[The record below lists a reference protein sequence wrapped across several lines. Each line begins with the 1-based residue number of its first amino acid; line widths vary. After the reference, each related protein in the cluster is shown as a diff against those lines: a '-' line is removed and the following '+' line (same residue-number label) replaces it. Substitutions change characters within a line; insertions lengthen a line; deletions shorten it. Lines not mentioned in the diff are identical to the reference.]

1 MDSAPAQEV
10 TELLRQWEEQHQS
23 ANYDPIPT
31 LTRIAEIIEAETE
44 NFMKKDPDPFDERHP
59 SRTDPECAL
68 GHALKVMFKKDN
80 FMTKLVNDYVRDTYY
95 SRQNIT
101 GRDVL
106 KLNIAA
112 CRLTL
117 DLMPGLEMSVVFQ
130 DNESLIHRLVNWATN
145 SPEPLQCYAT
155 GLLAAAMEVQ
165 EIATNFRDLNA
176 MLVPRML
183 KRLHELRNKT
193 LDDKPCQNSVTPP
206 SQTRHFARFDK
217 KRNHDHNGR
226 SNGPAP
232 DKRGT
237 VALASSV
244 TPPSQTRHFARF
256 DKKRNHDH
264 NGRSNGPAPDKRGTN
279 SVTPPSQTRH
289 FARFD
294 KKRNHDHNGRSNG
307 PAPDK
312 RGTNSV
318 TPPSQTR
325 HFARFDKKRNHD
337 HNGRSNGPAPDKRDR
352 DKDEGGGG
360 DMLVEDAPHPRDP
373 ETPVK
378 NFSNSSNAACS
389 PEHWGMMSPPPR
401 PPPPAPLPHETSSNS
416 SWAEMETYVIGNIQI
431 HPPTDATKQMLILRY
446 LTPMGE
452 YQEFLSH
459 VFEQNA
465 LGLILGYLNV
475 RESRDSR
482 LAFEALKY
490 LAALLC
496 HKKFSIDFINMGG
509 LQKFLEV
516 PRPSVAATGVS
527 ICLYYLAYCEDA
539 MERVCLLPRSTLA
552 DLVKYALWLLECSH
566 DSGRCHATM
575 FFGLSFQFRVILEEF
590 DYQDGLRKLYNVIS
604 TLPILG
610 SDDEE
615 MRVSDDETCAARQIV
630 RHVCVAT
637 RRYLEAH
644 LRLRAAQ
651 VARQQGDNVPEPPP
665 YKASK
670 SSPEEIQEQ
679 IELLQSVAW
688 SRWAPVDELVE
699 LGGISLLLQ
708 VVGFAYEWNF
718 NGRSETVRSA
728 LDVVS
733 VCCVAPRV
741 QLLLTEKIDMR
752 DADLTTGVNIVL
764 GAADGEIV
772 AEPEVQKAALNV
784 LVNCVCAPVHRAG
797 TSTTRF
803 SLTGPSKKKT
813 ALRSYEDVIQKVW
826 ESVRTNNGIMVL
838 LSLMMVKAPIT
849 DADRLRG
856 LACRALAGLARCPT
870 VRQIIS
876 KLPLFT
882 TSQIQVLM
890 RDPILQE
897 KRQEHVMFQKYAL
910 ELLERVSGK
919 SKHMGAEFET
929 SLANIHRANVVAQTR
944 INYNERQLLQLVA
957 EHLLARGLL
966 ESAATLQR
974 EAGLPPPAAAAPAP
988 PPPPVYTPSTPV
1000 RPRLSASRASS
1011 TGSLHRDSLDL
1022 NHHHD
1027 ESSPQPH
1034 VIKLRVYTNRK
1045 LQSQTPALS
1054 TPISSASEHKR
1065 SLQKQMSVAT
1075 DTTQS
1080 QHRITLHS
1088 IITEYLY
1095 NQHAL
1100 CKNPVVTC
1108 PQFNLFHFWSGW
1120 RGVGEAKGA
1129 SEHKRSLQKQMSV
1142 ATDTTQSQHR
1152 ITLHSIITEYLYNQ
1166 HALCKNPVVTCPQFN
1181 LFHFW
1186 AKGAS
1191 EHKRSLQKQMSVA
1204 TDTTQSQHRITLHSI
1219 ITEYLYN
1226 QHALCKNPVVT
1237 CPQFNLFQG
1246 ASEYKRSLQ
1255 KQMSVATDTT
1265 QSQHRITLH
1274 SIITEYLYNQHALC
1288 KNPVVTCPQ
1297 FNLFQPHKCPDPRS
1311 TWSVLSGGCAASVC
1325 ARVSRRE
1332 LGYTSGCRRADA
1344 RLVHSHF
1351 APVRTLRL
1359 QDDDAYFTHTIF
1371 HPTQHQLL
1379 AATSS
1384 GDIRIFNLFSG
1395 VEESS
1400 YQVHD
1405 TLHAYICHMQASRDG
1420 LLLLASTPT
1429 TWRPLSALWNMKEFE
1444 QLFQLDNEEYV
1455 EFSKMS
1461 DERIIGTRG
1470 ETATIFD
1477 TRTGSELMTLTP
1489 AISNQYAKNRATFNP
1504 TDELVL
1510 SDGVLWDVNS
1520 GKEIHKFDKLN
1531 QTHSGVFHPNG
1542 LEVISNTE
1550 VWDLRTFH
1558 LLRTVPTLDKSEVI
1572 FNPTCTALYAVCS
1585 DQDSEERSQ
1594 FDTSFKTLDPFDYSS
1609 IATIDVKRNI
1619 YSLSVSRWG
1628 TQISLVENMG
1638 DFDQVQESCVK
1649 VYDVGRKRDHDDDAE
1664 EDEEEEL
1671 AGGSE
1676 NDDGSSSP
1684 TDAEDELAIASLRD
1698 AVMGFR
1704 GGSSGSSDDEPEA
1717 RPRRR
1722 RPRRRAAAADSHSS
1736 DSDGENLDLPDI
1748 IEFELD

>member
-10 TELLRQWEEQHQS
+10 TELLRQWEEQH
-23 ANYDPIPT
+23 ATPNFDPIPT

-101 GRDVL
+101 GRDVH
-106 KLNIAA
+106 KLNVAA

-130 DNESLIHRLVNWATN
+130 DNEALIHRLVNWATN
-145 SPEPLQCYAT
+145 SVEPLQCYAT

-176 MLVPRML
+176 MLVPLML
-183 KRLHELRNKT
+183 RRLHALRE
-193 LDDKPCQNSVTPP
+193 DKQNNQNAVTPP
-206 SQTRHFARFDK
+206 NQTRHFARFDK
-217 KRNHDHNGR
+217 KRNSDIKC
-226 SNGPAP
+226 NGPS
-232 DKRGT
+232 KE
-237 VALASSV
+237 
-244 TPPSQTRHFARF
+244 
-256 DKKRNHDH
+256 KK
-264 NGRSNGPAPDKRGTN
+264 
-279 SVTPPSQTRH
+279 
-289 FARFD
+289 
-294 KKRNHDHNGRSNG
+294 
-307 PAPDK
+307 
-312 RGTNSV
+312 
-318 TPPSQTR
+318 
-325 HFARFDKKRNHD
+325 
-337 HNGRSNGPAPDKRDR
+337 DR
-352 DKDEGGGG
+352 AKDEGGGG
-360 DMLVEDAPHPRDP
+360 DMLVDESPPQASRDP

-378 NFSNSSNAACS
+378 NFSSPANACS
-389 PEHWGMMSPPPR
+389 PPSQWGMMSPPPR
-401 PPPPAPLPHETSSNS
+401 PPPLHQHETSSNS

-539 MERVCLLPRSTLA
+539 MERVCLLPRKTLA
-552 DLVKYALWLLECSH
+552 DLVRYALWLLECSH

-590 DYQDGLRKLYNVIS
+590 DHQDGLRKLYNVIS
-604 TLPILG
+604 TLPIL
-610 SDDEE
+610 SADEDE
-615 MRVSDDETCAARQIV
+615 SRVSEDETCAARQIV
-630 RHVCVAT
+630 RHVCVAL

-651 VARQQGDNVPEPPP
+651 VARQHGDNVPEPPP

-688 SRWAPVDELVE
+688 SRWPAVDELLE
-699 LGGISLLLQ
+699 LGGVSLLLQ
-708 VVGFAYEWNF
+708 VVGYAYEWNF

-728 LDVVS
+728 LDVIS

-752 DADLTTGVNIVL
+752 DTEMTTGVNIVL
-764 GAADGEIV
+764 DVLAGAADGEIV
-772 AEPEVQKAALNV
+772 PEPDVQKAALNV

-803 SLTGPSKKKT
+803 SITGSSKKKT
-813 ALRSYEDVIQKVW
+813 ALKSYEDLIQKVW

-838 LSLMMVKAPIT
+838 LSLMMVKSPIT

-957 EHLLARGLL
+957 AHLAERGLPA
-966 ESAATLQR
+966 SAATLQR
-974 EAGLPPPAAAAPAP
+974 EARLPPPAAPAPPPP
-988 PPPPVYTPSTPV
+988 PPPPVYTPSTPT
-1000 RPRLSASRASS
+1000 RPRLSVSRANSS
-1011 TGSLHRDSLDL
+1011 GSLHRESLDL
-1022 NHHHD
+1022 NSSHTMHVD
-1027 ESSPQPH
+1027 EASPLPP
-1034 VIKLRVYTNRK
+1034 VIKLRKVQNPPLNTV
-1045 LQSQTPALS
+1045 S
-1054 TPISSASEHKR
+1054 TPTSEHKR
-1065 SLQKQMSVAT
+1065 SLQKQLSVPPGEPAP
-1075 DTTQS
+1075 S
-1080 QHRITLHS
+1080 QHRVTLHT

-1095 NQHAL
+1095 NQHSL
-1100 CKNPVVTC
+1100 CKNPVATC
-1108 PQFNLFHFWSGW
+1108 PQFNLF
-1120 RGVGEAKGA
+1120 E
-1129 SEHKRSLQKQMSV
+1129 
-1142 ATDTTQSQHR
+1142 
-1152 ITLHSIITEYLYNQ
+1152 
-1166 HALCKNPVVTCPQFN
+1166 
-1181 LFHFW
+1181 
-1186 AKGAS
+1186 
-1191 EHKRSLQKQMSVA
+1191 
-1204 TDTTQSQHRITLHSI
+1204 
-1219 ITEYLYN
+1219 
-1226 QHALCKNPVVT
+1226 
-1237 CPQFNLFQG
+1237 
-1246 ASEYKRSLQ
+1246 
-1255 KQMSVATDTT
+1255 
-1265 QSQHRITLH
+1265 
-1274 SIITEYLYNQHALC
+1274 
-1288 KNPVVTCPQ
+1288 
-1297 FNLFQPHKCPDPRS
+1297 PHKCPEPRRGGGLGGAGAEH
-1311 TWSVLSGGCAASVC
+1311 SVLG
-1325 ARVSRRE
+1325 RVARRE
-1332 LGYTSGCRRADA
+1332 LGLGGARRAHA
-1344 RLVHSHF
+1344 RLVHAHF

-1359 QDDDAYFTHTIF
+1359 QDDDAYFTHTLF
-1371 HPTQHQLL
+1371 HPTQQQLL

-1384 GDIRIFNLFSG
+1384 GDIRVFNLFSG
-1395 VEESS
+1395 VEENS
-1400 YQVHD
+1400 YQVHES
-1405 TLHAYICHMQASRDG
+1405 YIYHMQASRDG
-1420 LLLLASTPT
+1420 LLLLASATTP
-1429 TWRPLSALWNMKEFE
+1429 WRPLSALWNMKEFE
-1444 QLFQLDNEEYV
+1444 LLFQLDNEEYV

-1461 DERIIGTRG
+1461 DERIIGTKG

-1477 TRTGSELMTLTP
+1477 TRTGRELMTLTP

-1510 SDGVLWDVNS
+1510 SDGVLWDVNT

-1558 LLRTVPTLDKSEVI
+1558 LLRTVPTLDKSEVL

-1585 DQDSEERSQ
+1585 DQDAEERSQ
-1594 FDTSFKTLDPFDYSS
+1594 FDTSFKTLDPYDYSS

-1619 YSLSVSRWG
+1619 YALGISRYG
-1628 TQISLVENMG
+1628 TQISIVENMG
-1638 DFDQVQESCVK
+1638 EFEQMQESYVK
-1649 VYDVGRKRDHDDDAE
+1649 IYDVGRKRDHDDDAE
-1664 EDEEEEL
+1664 EDDEEEL

-1676 NDDGSSSP
+1676 NDDGSDSGSDNDDDLASS
-1684 TDAEDELAIASLRD
+1684 LLRN
-1698 AVMGFR
+1698 AVMGLD
-1704 GGSSGSSDDEPEA
+1704 GNSSGSSSHEDGDAP
-1717 RPRRR
+1717 
-1722 RPRRRAAAADSHSS
+1722 PRRRARRRRVSQ
-1736 DSDGENLDLPDI
+1736 PDEESVIRNSLLI
-1748 IEFELD
+1748 IIIIIIGLINAKRNQPTMWSKMS

>member
-1 MDSAPAQEV
+1 
-10 TELLRQWEEQHQS
+10 
-23 ANYDPIPT
+23 
-31 LTRIAEIIEAETE
+31 
-44 NFMKKDPDPFDERHP
+44 
-59 SRTDPECAL
+59 
-68 GHALKVMFKKDN
+68 
-80 FMTKLVNDYVRDTYY
+80 
-95 SRQNIT
+95 
-101 GRDVL
+101 
-106 KLNIAA
+106 
-112 CRLTL
+112 
-117 DLMPGLEMSVVFQ
+117 
-130 DNESLIHRLVNWATN
+130 DNEALIHRLVTWATN

-176 MLVPRML
+176 MLVPLML
-183 KRLHELRNKT
+183 RRLHGLRNKNQEE
-193 LDDKPCQNSVTPP
+193 KQNNQNAISP
-206 SQTRHFARFDK
+206 SNQTRHFARFDK
-217 KRNHDHNGR
+217 KRSSDMKC
-226 SNGPAP
+226 NGP
-232 DKRGT
+232 T
-237 VALASSV
+237 N
-244 TPPSQTRHFARF
+244 
-256 DKKRNHDH
+256 DKK
-264 NGRSNGPAPDKRGTN
+264 
-279 SVTPPSQTRH
+279 
-289 FARFD
+289 
-294 KKRNHDHNGRSNG
+294 
-307 PAPDK
+307 
-312 RGTNSV
+312 
-318 TPPSQTR
+318 
-325 HFARFDKKRNHD
+325 
-337 HNGRSNGPAPDKRDR
+337 DR
-352 DKDEGGGG
+352 DKDDGGGTE
-360 DMLVEDAPHPRDP
+360 MLVDETPPQASKDP

-378 NFSNSSNAACS
+378 NCNSNAALS
-389 PEHWGMMSPPPR
+389 PEPCGMMSPPLR
-401 PPPPAPLPHETSSNS
+401 PPPAAHHAPPAHETSSNS

-539 MERVCLLPRSTLA
+539 MERVCLLPRKTLA

-590 DYQDGLRKLYNVIS
+590 DNQDGLRKLYNVIS

-610 SDDEE
+610 SDEE
-615 MRVSDDETCAARQIV
+615 ESRVSDDETCAARQIV
-630 RHVCVAT
+630 RHVCVAL

-651 VARQQGDNVPEPPP
+651 VARQHGDNVPEPPP

-688 SRWAPVDELVE
+688 SRWAPVEELVE

-708 VVGFAYEWNF
+708 VVGYAYEWNF

-741 QLLLTEKIDMR
+741 QLLLTEKVDMR
-752 DADLTTGVNIVL
+752 DEDLTTGINIVL
-764 GAADGEIV
+764 NAADGDIV
-772 AEPEVQKAALNV
+772 PEPEVQKAALNV

-797 TSTTRF
+797 TSTSRF
-803 SLTGPSKKKT
+803 SITGSTKKKT
-813 ALRSYEDVIQKVW
+813 ALKSYEDVIQKVW

-838 LSLMMVKAPIT
+838 LALMMVKSPIT

-910 ELLERVSGK
+910 ELLERISGK
-919 SKHMGAEFET
+919 SRHMGAEFET

-957 EHLLARGLL
+957 AHLAGRGLKDTV
-966 ESAATLQR
+966 AALQR
-974 EAGLPPPAAAAPAP
+974 EAGLPPLLTAAAPAP
-988 PPPPVYTPSTPV
+988 HPPPVYTPSTPI
-1000 RPRLSASRASS
+1000 RPRLSVSRTSS
-1011 TGSLHRDSLDL
+1011 VGSLQRDSMDL
-1022 NHHHD
+1022 NSSHGTLPAD
-1027 ESSPQPH
+1027 ENSPMPP
-1034 VIKLRVYTNRK
+1034 VIKLRKHQNQSHSAIQSS
-1045 LQSQTPALS
+1045 LQG
-1054 TPISSASEHKR
+1054 SEHKR
-1065 SLQKQMSVAT
+1065 SLQKQMSVSASEST
-1075 DTTQS
+1075 VNAAP
-1080 QHRITLHS
+1080 RVTLHS

-1108 PQFNLFHFWSGW
+1108 PQFNLF
-1120 RGVGEAKGA
+1120 E
-1129 SEHKRSLQKQMSV
+1129 
-1142 ATDTTQSQHR
+1142 
-1152 ITLHSIITEYLYNQ
+1152 
-1166 HALCKNPVVTCPQFN
+1166 
-1181 LFHFW
+1181 
-1186 AKGAS
+1186 
-1191 EHKRSLQKQMSVA
+1191 
-1204 TDTTQSQHRITLHSI
+1204 
-1219 ITEYLYN
+1219 
-1226 QHALCKNPVVT
+1226 
-1237 CPQFNLFQG
+1237 
-1246 ASEYKRSLQ
+1246 
-1255 KQMSVATDTT
+1255 
-1265 QSQHRITLH
+1265 
-1274 SIITEYLYNQHALC
+1274 
-1288 KNPVVTCPQ
+1288 
-1297 FNLFQPHKCPDPRS
+1297 PHKCPEPRGAACILGAGEA
-1311 TWSVLSGGCAASVC
+1311 TNVL
-1325 ARVSRRE
+1325 ARVARRE
-1332 LGYTSGCRRADA
+1332 VGVTRGARRADA
-1344 RLVHSHF
+1344 RLAHSHF

-1359 QDDDAYFTHTIF
+1359 QNDDDFFTHTIF
-1371 HPTQHQLL
+1371 HPTQQQLL
-1379 AATSS
+1379 TATSS

-1395 VEESS
+1395 VEENS
-1400 YQVHD
+1400 YQVHES
-1405 TLHAYICHMQASRDG
+1405 YIYHMQASRDG
-1420 LLLLASTPT
+1420 LLLLASATTP
-1429 TWRPLSALWNMKEFE
+1429 WRPLSALWNMKEFE
-1444 QLFQLDNEEYV
+1444 LLFQLDNEEYV

-1461 DERIIGTRG
+1461 DDRIIGTKG

-1477 TRTGSELMTLTP
+1477 TRTGRELMTMTP
-1489 AISNQYAKNRATFNP
+1489 AISNQYSKNRAVFNP

-1510 SDGVLWDVNS
+1510 SDGVLWDVNA
-1520 GKEIHKFDKLN
+1520 GKEIHKFDKFN

-1572 FNPTCTALYAVCS
+1572 FNPTCSALYAVFS
-1585 DQDSEERSQ
+1585 DQDPEERSQ
-1594 FDTSFKTLDPFDYSS
+1594 FDTSFKTLDPYDYSS

-1619 YSLSVSRWG
+1619 YSLGVSKYG

-1638 DFDQVQESCVK
+1638 EYDQMQESCVK
-1649 VYDVGRKRDHDDDAE
+1649 VYDVGRKRDHDDDNE
-1664 EDEEEEL
+1664 EDDEEDC

-1676 NDDGSSSP
+1676 NDDGSDSGSDNED
-1684 TDAEDELAIASLRD
+1684 DASNLLRN
-1698 AVMGFR
+1698 AVMGLAE
-1704 GGSSGSSDDEPEA
+1704 GGSSNDSSHDDNDEPRPPRRRL

-1722 RPRRRAAAADSHSS
+1722 GGAAAAGAGAGAGSGQSS
-1736 DSDGENLDLPDI
+1736 DSDGDLDLADI
-1748 IEFELD
+1748 IEFEID

>member
-1 MDSAPAQEV
+1 MDSPPAQEV
-10 TELLRQWEEQHQS
+10 TELLKQWEEQHTS

-101 GRDVL
+101 GRDVN
-106 KLNIAA
+106 KLNVAA

-130 DNESLIHRLVNWATN
+130 DNEALIHRLVNWATN
-145 SPEPLQCYAT
+145 SQEPLQCYAT

-165 EIATNFRDLNA
+165 EIATNFRDVNA
-176 MLVPRML
+176 MLVPMML
-183 KRLHELRNKT
+183 RRLHVLRNKT
-193 LDDKPCQNSVTPP
+193 AEQNNQNTTPP
-206 SQTRHFARFDK
+206 NQTRHFARFDK
-217 KRNHDHNGR
+217 KRNSDIKC
-226 SNGPAP
+226 NGPSI
-232 DKRGT
+232 DK
-237 VALASSV
+237 
-244 TPPSQTRHFARF
+244 
-256 DKKRNHDH
+256 
-264 NGRSNGPAPDKRGTN
+264 
-279 SVTPPSQTRH
+279 
-289 FARFD
+289 
-294 KKRNHDHNGRSNG
+294 
-307 PAPDK
+307 
-312 RGTNSV
+312 
-318 TPPSQTR
+318 
-325 HFARFDKKRNHD
+325 
-337 HNGRSNGPAPDKRDR
+337 
-352 DKDEGGGG
+352 KDEGGGG
-360 DMLVEDAPHPRDP
+360 DMVLDETPPRASKDP

-378 NFSNSSNAACS
+378 NYNCNAIS
-389 PEHWGMMSPPPR
+389 PPEPWVMMSPPAR
-401 PPPPAPLPHETSSNS
+401 QAHHETSSNS
-416 SWAEMETYVIGNIQI
+416 SWAEMGTHIIGNIQI

-475 RESRDSR
+475 RESKDSR

-496 HKKFSIDFINMGG
+496 HKKFSIDFIHMGG

-539 MERVCLLPRSTLA
+539 MERVCLLPRKVLA

-575 FFGLSFQFRVILEEF
+575 FFGLSFQFRLILEEF
-590 DYQDGLRKLYNVIS
+590 DNQDGLRKLYNVIS
-604 TLPILG
+604 TLPIL
-610 SDDEE
+610 SLDEDE
-615 MRVSDDETCAARQIV
+615 SRVSEDETCAARQIV
-630 RHVCVAT
+630 RHVCVAL

-651 VARQQGDNVPEPPP
+651 VARQHGDNVPEPPP

-688 SRWAPVDELVE
+688 CRWAPVDELVE
-699 LGGISLLLQ
+699 LGGVSLLLQ
-708 VVGFAYEWNF
+708 VVGYAYEWNF

-741 QLLLTEKIDMR
+741 QLLLTEKVDLR
-752 DADLTTGVNIVL
+752 DADRTAGVNIVL
-764 GAADGEIV
+764 SAADGEIV
-772 AEPEVQKAALNV
+772 PEPEVQKAALNV

-797 TSTTRF
+797 SSTTRF
-803 SLTGPSKKKT
+803 SISGSSKKKT
-813 ALRSYEDVIQKVW
+813 ALKSYEDVIQKVW

-838 LSLMMVKAPIT
+838 LSLMMVKSPIT

-856 LACRALAGLARCPT
+856 LACRALAGLARCAT

-957 EHLLARGLL
+957 AHLSARGLAQ
-966 ESAATLQR
+966 SAATLRQ
-974 EAGLPPPAAAAPAP
+974 EARLPAP
-988 PPPPVYTPSTPV
+988 VQPSVPAPPPPVYTPSTPS
-1000 RPRLSASRASS
+1000 RPRLSVSRANSGG
-1011 TGSLHRDSLDL
+1011 TLLRDAIEQNSIH
-1022 NHHHD
+1022 NTTMD
-1027 ESSPQPH
+1027 EASPLPS
-1034 VIKLRVYTNRK
+1034 VIKLRKVQNAS
-1045 LQSQTPALS
+1045 LTPPVQVS
-1054 TPISSASEHKR
+1054 TPEHKR
-1065 SLQKQMSVAT
+1065 SLQKQLSVAPGEPT
-1075 DTTQS
+1075 PS
-1080 QHRITLHS
+1080 QHTVTLHT

-1108 PQFNLFHFWSGW
+1108 PQFNLF
-1120 RGVGEAKGA
+1120 E
-1129 SEHKRSLQKQMSV
+1129 
-1142 ATDTTQSQHR
+1142 
-1152 ITLHSIITEYLYNQ
+1152 
-1166 HALCKNPVVTCPQFN
+1166 
-1181 LFHFW
+1181 
-1186 AKGAS
+1186 
-1191 EHKRSLQKQMSVA
+1191 
-1204 TDTTQSQHRITLHSI
+1204 
-1219 ITEYLYN
+1219 
-1226 QHALCKNPVVT
+1226 
-1237 CPQFNLFQG
+1237 
-1246 ASEYKRSLQ
+1246 
-1255 KQMSVATDTT
+1255 
-1265 QSQHRITLH
+1265 
-1274 SIITEYLYNQHALC
+1274 
-1288 KNPVVTCPQ
+1288 
-1297 FNLFQPHKCPDPRS
+1297 PHKCPEPRP
-1311 TWSVLSGGCAASVC
+1311 SGGLVWSSGAANVC
-1325 ARVSRRE
+1325 ARVARRE
-1332 LGYTSGCRRADA
+1332 LGSVGTREHS
-1344 RLVHSHF
+1344 RLAHAHF

-1359 QDDDAYFTHTIF
+1359 QDDDAYFTHTLF
-1371 HPTQHQLL
+1371 HPTQQQLL

-1384 GDIRIFNLFSG
+1384 GDIRIFNLFTG
-1395 VEESS
+1395 AEENS
-1400 YQVHD
+1400 YQVHES
-1405 TLHAYICHMQASRDG
+1405 YIYHMQASRDG
-1420 LLLLASTPT
+1420 TLILASATSP
-1429 TWRPLSALWNMKEFE
+1429 WRPLSALWNMKEFE
-1444 QLFQLDNEEYV
+1444 LVFPLDNEEYV
-1455 EFSKMS
+1455 EFSRLT
-1461 DERIIGTRG
+1461 DERIIGTKG

-1477 TRTGSELMTLTP
+1477 TRTGRELMTLTP
-1489 AISNQYAKNRATFNP
+1489 SISNQYAKNRAVFNP

-1510 SDGVLWDVNS
+1510 SDGVLWDVNT

-1572 FNPTCTALYAVCS
+1572 FNPTCSVLYAVCS
-1585 DQDSEERSQ
+1585 DQDAEERSQ
-1594 FDTSFKTLDPFDYSS
+1594 FDTSFKTLDPYDYSS

-1619 YSLSVSRWG
+1619 YSLNVSRYG

-1638 DFDQVQESCVK
+1638 DFEAMQESCVK
-1649 VYDVGRKRDHDDDAE
+1649 IYDVGRKRDHDDDAE
-1664 EDEEEEL
+1664 EEEEDEMAGNSDNDGSDSASDNDDDDL
-1671 AGGSE
+1671 ASSLLRNAVMGLGDGST
-1676 NDDGSSSP
+1676 DGSSP
-1684 TDAEDELAIASLRD
+1684 EDNEER
-1698 AVMGFR
+1698 
-1704 GGSSGSSDDEPEA
+1704 P

-1722 RPRRRAAAADSHSS
+1722 RRRRRGQEAHSS
-1736 DSDGENLDLPDI
+1736 DSDAEGVGSLRGGRDD
-1748 IEFELD
+1748 

>member
-23 ANYDPIPT
+23 PNYDPIPT

-106 KLNIAA
+106 KLNVAA

-193 LDDKPCQNSVTPP
+193 QDDKPCQNSVTPP

-217 KRNHDHNGR
+217 KRNHDAK
-226 SNGPAP
+226 SNGPA
-232 DKRGT
+232 K
-237 VALASSV
+237 
-244 TPPSQTRHFARF
+244 
-256 DKKRNHDH
+256 
-264 NGRSNGPAPDKRGTN
+264 
-279 SVTPPSQTRH
+279 
-289 FARFD
+289 
-294 KKRNHDHNGRSNG
+294 
-307 PAPDK
+307 
-312 RGTNSV
+312 
-318 TPPSQTR
+318 
-325 HFARFDKKRNHD
+325 
-337 HNGRSNGPAPDKRDR
+337 DR
-352 DKDEGGGG
+352 DKDDGGGG
-360 DMLVEDAPHPRDP
+360 DMVVEETPPQPAASRDP

-378 NFSNSSNAACS
+378 NYNNSSNVACS

-401 PPPPAPLPHETSSNS
+401 PPPLAAPPAPIHHETSSNS

-590 DYQDGLRKLYNVIS
+590 DNQDGLRKLYNVIS

-803 SLTGPSKKKT
+803 SLTGSTKKKT

-957 EHLLARGLL
+957 EHLSARGLT

-974 EAGLPPPAAAAPAP
+974 EAGLPPPAAPTPAP

-1000 RPRLSASRASS
+1000 RPRLSVSRASS
-1011 TGSLHRDSLDL
+1011 TGSLQRDSLDF
-1022 NHHHD
+1022 NHHHLD

-1034 VIKLRVYTNRK
+1034 VIKLRKVQNQPLT
-1045 LQSQTPALS
+1045 LS
-1054 TPISSASEHKR
+1054 TPVSSASEHKR
-1065 SLQKQMSVAT
+1065 SLQKQMSIA
-1075 DTTQS
+1075 
-1080 QHRITLHS
+1080 
-1088 IITEYLY
+1088 
-1095 NQHAL
+1095 A
-1100 CKNPVVTC
+1100 
-1108 PQFNLFHFWSGW
+1108 
-1120 RGVGEAKGA
+1120 
-1129 SEHKRSLQKQMSV
+1129 
-1142 ATDTTQSQHR
+1142 
-1152 ITLHSIITEYLYNQ
+1152 
-1166 HALCKNPVVTCPQFN
+1166 
-1181 LFHFW
+1181 
-1186 AKGAS
+1186 
-1191 EHKRSLQKQMSVA
+1191 
-1204 TDTTQSQHRITLHSI
+1204 
-1219 ITEYLYN
+1219 
-1226 QHALCKNPVVT
+1226 
-1237 CPQFNLFQG
+1237 
-1246 ASEYKRSLQ
+1246 
-1255 KQMSVATDTT
+1255 DTT

-1311 TWSVLSGGCAASVC
+1311 TASVLSGSCATSVC

-1461 DERIIGTRG
+1461 DDRIIGTRG

-1477 TRTGSELMTLTP
+1477 TRTGAELMTLTP
-1489 AISNQYAKNRATFNP
+1489 SISNQYAKNRATFNP

-1510 SDGVLWDVNS
+1510 SDGVLWDVNT

-1628 TQISLVENMG
+1628 TQIALVENMG

-1676 NDDGSSSP
+1676 NDDGSDSGS
-1684 TDAEDELAIASLRD
+1684 DNDDDSIATLRD
-1698 AVMGFR
+1698 AVMGL
-1704 GGSSGSSDDEPEA
+1704 GGSSGDSSHDDEP

-1722 RPRRRAAAADSHSS
+1722 RRARRRAAAADGHSS
-1736 DSDGENLDLPDI
+1736 DSDADMDLPDI

>member
-10 TELLRQWEEQHQS
+10 TELLKQWEEQHQTP
-23 ANYDPIPT
+23 NYDPIPT

-101 GRDVL
+101 GRDVH
-106 KLNIAA
+106 KLNVAA

-130 DNESLIHRLVNWATN
+130 ENEALIHRLVNWASN

-165 EIATNFRDLNA
+165 DIATNFRDLNA
-176 MLVPRML
+176 MLVPLML
-183 KRLHELRNKT
+183 RRLHSLRNKQQE
-193 LDDKPCQNSVTPP
+193 DKQTQVTPP
-206 SQTRHFARFDK
+206 NQTRHFARFDK
-217 KRNHDHNGR
+217 KRNNDIK

-232 DKRGT
+232 E
-237 VALASSV
+237 
-244 TPPSQTRHFARF
+244 
-256 DKKRNHDH
+256 KK
-264 NGRSNGPAPDKRGTN
+264 G
-279 SVTPPSQTRH
+279 
-289 FARFD
+289 
-294 KKRNHDHNGRSNG
+294 
-307 PAPDK
+307 
-312 RGTNSV
+312 
-318 TPPSQTR
+318 
-325 HFARFDKKRNHD
+325 
-337 HNGRSNGPAPDKRDR
+337 KRDR
-352 DKDEGGGG
+352 EKDEGGGS
-360 DMLVEDAPHPRDP
+360 DMLVDETPVKDP

-378 NFSNSSNAACS
+378 NYNSTVASS

-401 PPPPAPLPHETSSNS
+401 PPPATPVPATHETSSNS

-539 MERVCLLPRSTLA
+539 MERVCLLPRRTLA

-590 DYQDGLRKLYNVIS
+590 DNQDGLRKLYNVIS

-610 SDDEE
+610 SDEE
-615 MRVSDDETCAARQIV
+615 ESRVSEDETCAARQIV
-630 RHVCVAT
+630 RHVCVAL

-651 VARQQGDNVPEPPP
+651 VARQQGDSIPEPPP

-679 IELLQSVAW
+679 IELLQSVSW

-699 LGGISLLLQ
+699 LGGVALLLQ
-708 VVGFAYEWNF
+708 VVGYAYEWNF

-772 AEPEVQKAALNV
+772 PEPEVQKAALNV
-784 LVNCVCAPVHRAG
+784 LVNCVCAPVHRTG
-797 TSTTRF
+797 TSTSRF
-803 SLTGPSKKKT
+803 SLTGSSKKKT
-813 ALRSYEDVIQKVW
+813 ALKSYEDVIQKVW

-838 LSLMMVKAPIT
+838 LSLMMVKSPIT

-944 INYNERQLLQLVA
+944 INYNERQLLQLVQA
-957 EHLLARGLL
+957 HLSARGLL
-966 ESAATLQR
+966 EAAAALQR
-974 EAGLPPPAAAAPAP
+974 EANLPPPAPPQPAP
-988 PPPPVYTPSTPV
+988 PPPPVYTPSTPI
-1000 RPRLSASRASS
+1000 RPRLSVSRTSS
-1011 TGSLHRDSLDL
+1011 TGSVHRDSVDNHL
-1022 NHHHD
+1022 N
-1027 ESSPQPH
+1027 SSMSVDDSPVPP
-1034 VIKLRVYTNRK
+1034 VIKIRK
-1045 LQSQTPALS
+1045 VQSQAVNSVVP
-1054 TPISSASEHKR
+1054 SAEHKR
-1065 SLQKQMSVAT
+1065 SLQKQLSVVSGEPT
-1075 DTTQS
+1075 PP
-1080 QHRITLHS
+1080 QHRVTLHT

-1108 PQFNLFHFWSGW
+1108 PQFNLF
-1120 RGVGEAKGA
+1120 E
-1129 SEHKRSLQKQMSV
+1129 
-1142 ATDTTQSQHR
+1142 
-1152 ITLHSIITEYLYNQ
+1152 
-1166 HALCKNPVVTCPQFN
+1166 
-1181 LFHFW
+1181 
-1186 AKGAS
+1186 
-1191 EHKRSLQKQMSVA
+1191 
-1204 TDTTQSQHRITLHSI
+1204 
-1219 ITEYLYN
+1219 
-1226 QHALCKNPVVT
+1226 
-1237 CPQFNLFQG
+1237 
-1246 ASEYKRSLQ
+1246 
-1255 KQMSVATDTT
+1255 
-1265 QSQHRITLH
+1265 
-1274 SIITEYLYNQHALC
+1274 
-1288 KNPVVTCPQ
+1288 
-1297 FNLFQPHKCPDPRS
+1297 PHKCPDPR
-1311 TWSVLSGGCAASVC
+1311 GAASVFGAGDAGNVC
-1325 ARVSRRE
+1325 ARVARRE
-1332 LGYTSGCRRADA
+1332 LGAAQGTRRADCRMA
-1344 RLVHSHF
+1344 HAHF

-1359 QDDDAYFTHTIF
+1359 QDDDAYFTHTMF
-1371 HPTQHQLL
+1371 HPTQQQLL
-1379 AATSS
+1379 AATSA

-1395 VEESS
+1395 VEENT
-1400 YQVHD
+1400 YQVHES
-1405 TLHAYICHMQASRDG
+1405 YIYHMQASRDG
-1420 LLLLASTPT
+1420 LLLLASATT

-1461 DERIIGTRG
+1461 EERIIGTKG

-1477 TRTGSELMTLTP
+1477 TRTGRELMTLSP
-1489 AISNQYAKNRATFNP
+1489 SISNQYAKNRATFNP

-1510 SDGVLWDVNS
+1510 SDGVLWDVNT

-1572 FNPTCTALYAVCS
+1572 FNPTCSVLYAVCS

-1594 FDTSFKTLDPFDYSS
+1594 FDTSFKTLDPYDYSS

-1619 YSLSVSRWG
+1619 YSLGVSRTG
-1628 TQISLVENMG
+1628 MQISLVENTG
-1638 DFDQVQESCVK
+1638 DFEQMQESCVK
-1649 VYDVGRKRDHDDDAE
+1649 LYDVGRRRDHDDDAE

-1676 NDDGSSSP
+1676 NDDNSDSGSG
-1684 TDAEDELAIASLRD
+1684 DDDDLASNLLRN
-1698 AVMGFR
+1698 AVMGLAEA
-1704 GGSSGSSDDEPEA
+1704 GSSGESSHDDGDDEE
-1717 RPRRR
+1717 R
-1722 RPRRRAAAADSHSS
+1722 RPRRRMRTRRRAADANSS
-1736 DSDGENLDLPDI
+1736 ESDGDLDLGDI
-1748 IEFELD
+1748 IEFGLD

>member
-1 MDSAPAQEV
+1 MDSPPAQEV

-23 ANYDPIPT
+23 PNYDPIPT

-68 GHALKVMFKKDN
+68 GHTLKVMFKKDN

-101 GRDVL
+101 GRDVF
-106 KLNIAA
+106 KLNVAA

-130 DNESLIHRLVNWATN
+130 DNESLIHRLVNWAAN

-165 EIATNFRDLNA
+165 EIATHFRDLNA

-183 KRLHELRNKT
+183 KRLHELRNKNQE
-193 LDDKPCQNSVTPP
+193 DKQVSNSVVTPP

-217 KRNHDHNGR
+217 RNNDVKINE
-226 SNGPAP
+226 PA
-232 DKRGT
+232 T
-237 VALASSV
+237 N
-244 TPPSQTRHFARF
+244 
-256 DKKRNHDH
+256 KKERE
-264 NGRSNGPAPDKRGTN
+264 
-279 SVTPPSQTRH
+279 
-289 FARFD
+289 
-294 KKRNHDHNGRSNG
+294 
-307 PAPDK
+307 
-312 RGTNSV
+312 
-318 TPPSQTR
+318 
-325 HFARFDKKRNHD
+325 
-337 HNGRSNGPAPDKRDR
+337 
-352 DKDEGGGG
+352 KDDGGGGG
-360 DMLVEDAPHPRDP
+360 DTVIDVTAPQLSNDP

-378 NFSNSSNAACS
+378 NYSNYCGDMS
-389 PEHWGMMSPPPR
+389 PEQWGMMSPPP
-401 PPPPAPLPHETSSNS
+401 PPPLPAPAPPPPHETSSNS

-539 MERVCLLPRSTLA
+539 MERVCLLPRRTLA

-590 DYQDGLRKLYNVIS
+590 DNQDGLRKLYNVIS

-630 RHVCVAT
+630 RHVCVAL

-651 VARQQGDNVPEPPP
+651 VARQQGDTVPEPPP

-679 IELLQSVAW
+679 IELLASVAW
-688 SRWAPVDELVE
+688 SRWSPVDELVE
-699 LGGISLLLQ
+699 LGGITLLLQ

-718 NGRSETVRSA
+718 NGRSETVKSA
-728 LDVVS
+728 LDVIS
-733 VCCVAPRV
+733 ICCVAPRV
-741 QLLLTEKIDMR
+741 QLLLTEKVDMR
-752 DADLTTGVNIVL
+752 DAELTTGVNIVL

-797 TSTTRF
+797 SSTSRF
-803 SLTGPSKKKT
+803 SLSGSSKKKT
-813 ALRSYEDVIQKVW
+813 ALKSYEDVIQKVW

-882 TSQIQVLM
+882 TSQMQVLM

-919 SKHMGAEFET
+919 SKHMGTEFET
-929 SLANIHRANVVAQTR
+929 SLANIHKANVVAQTR

-957 EHLLARGLL
+957 EHLAARGLT
-966 ESAATLQR
+966 ESARALHS
-974 EAGLPPPAAAAPAP
+974 EARLPPPPPPPHHHAAPQAPP
-988 PPPPVYTPSTPV
+988 PPPPVYTPSTPA
-1000 RPRLSASRASS
+1000 RPRLSVSRTSS
-1011 TGSLHRDSLDL
+1011 AGSLHRDSMDSS
-1022 NHHHD
+1022 HHPE
-1027 ESSPQPH
+1027 ESSPVPH
-1034 VIKLRVYTNRK
+1034 VIKLRKVQN
-1045 LQSQTPALS
+1045 QSMTLS
-1054 TPISSASEHKR
+1054 SPISSASEHKR
-1065 SLQKQMSVAT
+1065 SLQKQISVAAEAAPA
-1075 DTTQS
+1075 
-1080 QHRITLHS
+1080 QHKITLHS

-1108 PQFNLFHFWSGW
+1108 PQFNLF
-1120 RGVGEAKGA
+1120 E
-1129 SEHKRSLQKQMSV
+1129 
-1142 ATDTTQSQHR
+1142 
-1152 ITLHSIITEYLYNQ
+1152 
-1166 HALCKNPVVTCPQFN
+1166 
-1181 LFHFW
+1181 
-1186 AKGAS
+1186 
-1191 EHKRSLQKQMSVA
+1191 
-1204 TDTTQSQHRITLHSI
+1204 
-1219 ITEYLYN
+1219 
-1226 QHALCKNPVVT
+1226 
-1237 CPQFNLFQG
+1237 
-1246 ASEYKRSLQ
+1246 
-1255 KQMSVATDTT
+1255 
-1265 QSQHRITLH
+1265 
-1274 SIITEYLYNQHALC
+1274 
-1288 KNPVVTCPQ
+1288 
-1297 FNLFQPHKCPDPRS
+1297 PHKCPDPRNS
-1311 TWSVLSGGCAASVC
+1311 WSVPGCGSVSSVC
-1325 ARVSRRE
+1325 ARVARRE
-1332 LGYTSGCRRADA
+1332 LGYGCGYKRAQA
-1344 RLVHSHF
+1344 RLAHSHF
-1351 APVRTLRL
+1351 APVRTLRP

-1384 GDIRIFNLFSG
+1384 GDIRIFNLFTG
-1395 VEESS
+1395 LEESS
-1400 YQVHD
+1400 YQVHES
-1405 TLHAYICHMQASRDG
+1405 YICHMQASRDG

-1429 TWRPLSALWNMKEFE
+1429 SWRPLSALWNMKEFE

-1455 EFSKMS
+1455 EFSKVS
-1461 DERIIGTRG
+1461 DDRIIGTKG

-1477 TRTGSELMTLTP
+1477 TRTGVELMTLTP
-1489 AISNQYAKNRATFNP
+1489 RISNQYAKNRATFNP

-1510 SDGVLWDVNS
+1510 SDGVLWDVNT

-1558 LLRTVPTLDKSEVI
+1558 LLRTVPTLDKCEVV
-1572 FNPTCTALYAVCS
+1572 FNPSCTALYAVCS

-1594 FDTSFKTLDPFDYSS
+1594 FDTSFKTLDPYDYSS

-1619 YSLSVSRWG
+1619 YSLAVSRWG

-1676 NDDGSSSP
+1676 NDDGSDSGS
-1684 TDAEDELAIASLRD
+1684 DNDDDSIASLRD
-1698 AVMGFR
+1698 AVMGL
-1704 GGSSGSSDDEPEA
+1704 GGSSGDSSHDDED
-1717 RPRRR
+1717 RHPRRMRTR
-1722 RPRRRAAAADSHSS
+1722 RQAAAERHSS
-1736 DSDGENLDLPDI
+1736 DSDGDLELPDI
-1748 IEFELD
+1748 IEFNLD

>member
-10 TELLRQWEEQHQS
+10 TELLKQWEEQHTT

-31 LTRIAEIIEAETE
+31 LTRIAEIIEGETE

-101 GRDVL
+101 GRDVF
-106 KLNIAA
+106 KLNVAA

-130 DNESLIHRLVNWATN
+130 DNEPLIHRLVNWATS

-176 MLVPRML
+176 ILVPLML

-193 LDDKPCQNSVTPP
+193 QDEKQTNQNSVTPP
-206 SQTRHFARFDK
+206 GLVTRHFARFDK
-217 KRNHDHNGR
+217 RRNNDVKC
-226 SNGPAP
+226 NGP
-232 DKRGT
+232 GT
-237 VALASSV
+237 EKME
-244 TPPSQTRHFARF
+244 QE
-256 DKKRNHDH
+256 
-264 NGRSNGPAPDKRGTN
+264 
-279 SVTPPSQTRH
+279 
-289 FARFD
+289 
-294 KKRNHDHNGRSNG
+294 
-307 PAPDK
+307 
-312 RGTNSV
+312 
-318 TPPSQTR
+318 
-325 HFARFDKKRNHD
+325 
-337 HNGRSNGPAPDKRDR
+337 
-352 DKDEGGGG
+352 EGGGAAHMIVDETPPLPPPG
-360 DMLVEDAPHPRDP
+360 TDP

-378 NFSNSSNAACS
+378 NYNSHTVPPDS
-389 PEHWGMMSPPPR
+389 GLMSPPAR
-401 PPPPAPLPHETSSNS
+401 PARAPPIHETSSNS

-459 VFEQNA
+459 VFEKNA

-539 MERVCLLPRSTLA
+539 MERVCLLPRATLA
-552 DLVKYALWLLECSH
+552 HLVKYALWLLECSH

-590 DYQDGLRKLYNVIS
+590 DNQDGLRKLYNVIS

-610 SDDEE
+610 SDEE
-615 MRVSDDETCAARQIV
+615 EARVSDDETCAARQIV
-630 RHVCVAT
+630 RHVCVAL

-651 VARQQGDNVPEPPP
+651 VARQLGDNVPELPP

-670 SSPEEIQEQ
+670 SSAEEIQEN
-679 IELLQSVAW
+679 IEIVQNAPW
-688 SRWAPVDELVE
+688 SRWAAVDELLD
-699 LGGISLLLQ
+699 LGGVTLLLS
-708 VVGFAYEWNF
+708 VVGYAYDWNF
-718 NGRSETVRSA
+718 NGRAETVRSA
-728 LDVVS
+728 LDVIS
-733 VCCVAPRV
+733 VCCVSPRG

-752 DADLTTGVNIVL
+752 DADITTGVNIVL
-764 GAADGEIV
+764 GAADGEILP
-772 AEPEVQKAALNV
+772 EPEVQKAALNV

-797 TSTTRF
+797 TSSTRL
-803 SLTGPSKKKT
+803 SVTGSTKKKST
-813 ALRSYEDVIQKVW
+813 VKSYEDVIQKVW

-838 LSLMMVKAPIT
+838 LSLMLVKSPIT

-910 ELLERVSGK
+910 DLLERVSGK

-929 SLANIHRANVVAQTR
+929 SLANIHKANVVAQTR

-957 EHLLARGLL
+957 SHLLSRGLPH
-966 ESAATLQR
+966 SAATLQR
-974 EAGLPPPAAAAPAP
+974 EAGLPPPAQHAPAP
-988 PPPPVYTPSTPV
+988 PPPPVYTPSTPA
-1000 RPRLSASRASS
+1000 RPRLSVSRQSS
-1011 TGSLHRDSLDL
+1011 SSSLHRDSIEPQH
-1022 NHHHD
+1022 NHT
-1027 ESSPQPH
+1027 EEASPIPA
-1034 VIKLRVYTNRK
+1034 VIKLRKVQNPTHGCV
-1045 LQSQTPALS
+1045 T
-1054 TPISSASEHKR
+1054 SSPTGAERR
-1065 SLQKQMSVAT
+1065 SLQKQTVERGERAASPPRV
-1075 DTTQS
+1075 
-1080 QHRITLHS
+1080 TLHS

-1108 PQFNLFHFWSGW
+1108 PQFNLF
-1120 RGVGEAKGA
+1120 E
-1129 SEHKRSLQKQMSV
+1129 
-1142 ATDTTQSQHR
+1142 
-1152 ITLHSIITEYLYNQ
+1152 
-1166 HALCKNPVVTCPQFN
+1166 
-1181 LFHFW
+1181 
-1186 AKGAS
+1186 
-1191 EHKRSLQKQMSVA
+1191 
-1204 TDTTQSQHRITLHSI
+1204 
-1219 ITEYLYN
+1219 
-1226 QHALCKNPVVT
+1226 
-1237 CPQFNLFQG
+1237 
-1246 ASEYKRSLQ
+1246 
-1255 KQMSVATDTT
+1255 
-1265 QSQHRITLH
+1265 
-1274 SIITEYLYNQHALC
+1274 
-1288 KNPVVTCPQ
+1288 
-1297 FNLFQPHKCPDPRS
+1297 PHKCPEPAMRGALCGRS
-1311 TWSVLSGGCAASVC
+1311 RNVC
-1325 ARVSRRE
+1325 AHVARRE
-1332 LGYTSGCRRADA
+1332 LGAPTARRHLA
-1344 RLVHSHF
+1344 RPLHAHF
-1351 APVRTLRL
+1351 APARTLRP
-1359 QDDDAYFTHTIF
+1359 QDDDAYFTHTVF

-1379 AATSS
+1379 AATSN
-1384 GDIRIFNLFSG
+1384 GDIRVFNLFSG
-1395 VEESS
+1395 TEENS
-1400 YQVHD
+1400 YQVHES
-1405 TLHAYICHMQASRDG
+1405 YIYHMQASRDG
-1420 LLLLASTPT
+1420 LLLLASSTT
-1429 TWRPLSALWNMKEFE
+1429 TWRTLSALWNMKEFE
-1444 QLFQLDNEEYV
+1444 QLFQLDSEEYV
-1455 EFSKMS
+1455 EFSKMT
-1461 DERIIGTRG
+1461 DERIIGTKG
-1470 ETATIFD
+1470 ETATIYD
-1477 TRTGSELMTLTP
+1477 TRTGRELLTLTP

-1510 SDGVLWDVNS
+1510 SDGVLWDVNT

-1558 LLRTVPTLDKSEVI
+1558 LLRTVPALDKSEVI

-1585 DQDSEERSQ
+1585 DQDSEDRSQ
-1594 FDTSFKTLDPFDYSS
+1594 FDTSFKTLDPYDYSS

-1628 TQISLVENMG
+1628 TQISVVENLG
-1638 DFDQVQESCVK
+1638 DFEQVQESCVK
-1649 VYDVGRKRDHDDDAE
+1649 IYDVGRRRDHDDDAE
-1664 EDEEEEL
+1664 EEEEEEL
-1671 AGGSE
+1671 PGGSE
-1676 NDDGSSSP
+1676 NDDGSDSGSENE
-1684 TDAEDELAIASLRD
+1684 DALARSLLRN
-1698 AVMGFR
+1698 AVMGLAED
-1704 GGSSGSSDDEPEA
+1704 GSGSNSSPDSDRGP
-1717 RPRRR
+1717 RPPRRR
-1722 RPRRRAAAADSHSS
+1722 RRRRARAQPAAAAADGISS
-1736 DSDGENLDLPDI
+1736 DSDVEVDLGDI

>member
-10 TELLRQWEEQHQS
+10 TELLRQWEDQFS
-23 ANYDPIPT
+23 MPSYDPIPT

-44 NFMKKDPDPFDERHP
+44 NFMKKDPDPFDERPP

-68 GHALKVMFKKDN
+68 GQALKVMFKKDN

-101 GRDVL
+101 GRDVY
-106 KLNIAA
+106 KLNVAA

-130 DNESLIHRLVNWATN
+130 DNEALIQRLVSWATK
-145 SPEPLQCYAT
+145 SAEPLQCYAT
-155 GLLAAAMEVQ
+155 GLVAAAMEVQ

-176 MLVPRML
+176 MLVPLML
-183 KRLHELRNKT
+183 RRLHELRNKT
-193 LDDKPCQNSVTPP
+193 LEEKTNQSAVMPP
-206 SQTRHFARFDK
+206 NQTRHFARFDK
-217 KRNHDHNGR
+217 KRNNDIKC
-226 SNGPAP
+226 NGPLV
-232 DKRGT
+232 DKKDREKDDGGGSEM
-237 VALASSV
+237 VIEE
-244 TPPSQTRHFARF
+244 TPPQAS
-256 DKKRNHDH
+256 K
-264 NGRSNGPAPDKRGTN
+264 
-279 SVTPPSQTRH
+279 
-289 FARFD
+289 
-294 KKRNHDHNGRSNG
+294 
-307 PAPDK
+307 
-312 RGTNSV
+312 
-318 TPPSQTR
+318 
-325 HFARFDKKRNHD
+325 
-337 HNGRSNGPAPDKRDR
+337 
-352 DKDEGGGG
+352 
-360 DMLVEDAPHPRDP
+360 DP

-378 NFSNSSNAACS
+378 NYNSSMRS
-389 PEHWGMMSPPPR
+389 PEHCALMSPPAR
-401 PPPPAPLPHETSSNS
+401 PPLPAPPQPPLPHDPSSNS

-539 MERVCLLPRSTLA
+539 MERVCLLPRATLA
-552 DLVKYALWLLECSH
+552 DLVQYALWLLECSH

-590 DYQDGLRKLYNVIS
+590 DNQDGLRKLYNLIS

-610 SDDEE
+610 SDEE
-615 MRVSDDETCAARQIV
+615 ESRVTEDETCAARQIV
-630 RHVCVAT
+630 RHVCVAL

-670 SSPEEIQEQ
+670 CSPEEIQEQ

-688 SRWAPVDELVE
+688 SRWAPVDELLE
-699 LGGISLLLQ
+699 LGGVALLLQ
-708 VVGFAYEWNF
+708 VVGYAYEWNF
-718 NGRSETVRSA
+718 NGRAETVRSA
-728 LDVVS
+728 LDVIS

-741 QLLLTEKIDMR
+741 QLLLTDKIDMR

-772 AEPEVQKAALNV
+772 PDPEVQKAALNV

-803 SLTGPSKKKT
+803 SITGSSKKKT
-813 ALRSYEDVIQKVW
+813 ALKSYEDLIQKVW

-838 LSLMMVKAPIT
+838 LSLMLVKAPIT

-882 TSQIQVLM
+882 TSQIQSLM

-957 EHLLARGLL
+957 AHLAARGLRD
-966 ESAATLQR
+966 SATALQR
-974 EAGLPPPAAAAPAP
+974 EARLPPPAAAAPAP

-1000 RPRLSASRASS
+1000 RARLSVSRSS
-1011 TGSLHRDSLDL
+1011 SVGSVGTLHRDSLDH
-1022 NHHHD
+1022 NHMHVD
-1027 ESSPQPH
+1027 GDSPLPP
-1034 VIKLRVYTNRK
+1034 VIKLRKVQN
-1045 LQSQTPALS
+1045 SPAS
-1054 TPISSASEHKR
+1054 HQSEHKR
-1065 SLQKQMSVAT
+1065 SLQKQLSAAGERALSPPRV
-1075 DTTQS
+1075 
-1080 QHRITLHS
+1080 TLHS

-1108 PQFNLFHFWSGW
+1108 PQFNLF
-1120 RGVGEAKGA
+1120 E
-1129 SEHKRSLQKQMSV
+1129 
-1142 ATDTTQSQHR
+1142 
-1152 ITLHSIITEYLYNQ
+1152 
-1166 HALCKNPVVTCPQFN
+1166 
-1181 LFHFW
+1181 
-1186 AKGAS
+1186 
-1191 EHKRSLQKQMSVA
+1191 
-1204 TDTTQSQHRITLHSI
+1204 
-1219 ITEYLYN
+1219 
-1226 QHALCKNPVVT
+1226 
-1237 CPQFNLFQG
+1237 
-1246 ASEYKRSLQ
+1246 
-1255 KQMSVATDTT
+1255 
-1265 QSQHRITLH
+1265 
-1274 SIITEYLYNQHALC
+1274 
-1288 KNPVVTCPQ
+1288 
-1297 FNLFQPHKCPDPRS
+1297 PHKCPEPGRAS
-1311 TWSVLSGGCAASVC
+1311 TVAGLAARGAEAGNVC
-1325 ARVSRRE
+1325 ARVLRRE
-1332 LGYTSGCRRADA
+1332 LGAPPLRRAHS
-1344 RLVHSHF
+1344 RLLHANF

-1359 QDDDAYFTHTIF
+1359 QDDDAFFTHTIF
-1371 HPTQHQLL
+1371 HPTQQQLL

-1384 GDIRIFNLFSG
+1384 GDIRIFNLFTG
-1395 VEESS
+1395 MEENS
-1400 YQVHD
+1400 YQVHES
-1405 TLHAYICHMQASRDG
+1405 YIYHMQASRDG
-1420 LLLLASTPT
+1420 LLLLASATT

-1461 DERIIGTRG
+1461 DERIIGTKG
-1470 ETATIFD
+1470 ETATVFD
-1477 TRTGSELMTLTP
+1477 TRTGRELMTLAP
-1489 AISNQYAKNRATFNP
+1489 SISNQYAKNRATFNP

-1510 SDGVLWDVNS
+1510 SDGVLWDVNT

-1572 FNPTCTALYAVCS
+1572 FNPTCSALYAVCS

-1594 FDTSFKTLDPFDYSS
+1594 FDTSFKTLDPYDYSS

-1619 YSLSVSRWG
+1619 YSLGVSRYG

-1638 DFDQVQESCVK
+1638 DFEQVQESCVK
-1649 VYDVGRKRDHDDDAE
+1649 LYDVGRKRDHDDDAE
-1664 EDEEEEL
+1664 EDDEEDM
-1671 AGGSE
+1671 AGGSD
-1676 NDDGSSSP
+1676 NDDGSDSGS
-1684 TDAEDELAIASLRD
+1684 DNDDDLAANLLRN
-1698 AVMGFR
+1698 AVMGLAE
-1704 GGSSGSSDDEPEA
+1704 GGSSGDDSA
-1717 RPRRR
+1717 DDGDDIRPRRPMR
-1722 RPRRRAAAADSHSS
+1722 TRRRAAENNMS
-1736 DSDGENLDLPDI
+1736 DSDGDGDLDI

>member
-1 MDSAPAQEV
+1 MDSGPAQEV
-10 TELLRQWEEQHQS
+10 TELLRQWEEQHTS
-23 ANYDPIPT
+23 PNYDPIPT

-101 GRDVL
+101 GRDVH
-106 KLNIAA
+106 KLNVAA

-130 DNESLIHRLVNWATN
+130 DNEALIHRLVNWATN

-176 MLVPRML
+176 MLIPLML
-183 KRLHELRNKT
+183 KRLHELRNKHE
-193 LDDKPCQNSVTPP
+193 DKPNQNLVTPP
-206 SQTRHFARFDK
+206 NQTRHFARFDK
-217 KRNHDHNGR
+217 RRNNDIKC
-226 SNGPAP
+226 NGPTP
-232 DKRGT
+232 DK
-237 VALASSV
+237 
-244 TPPSQTRHFARF
+244 
-256 DKKRNHDH
+256 K
-264 NGRSNGPAPDKRGTN
+264 
-279 SVTPPSQTRH
+279 
-289 FARFD
+289 
-294 KKRNHDHNGRSNG
+294 
-307 PAPDK
+307 
-312 RGTNSV
+312 
-318 TPPSQTR
+318 
-325 HFARFDKKRNHD
+325 
-337 HNGRSNGPAPDKRDR
+337 DR

-360 DMLVEDAPHPRDP
+360 DMLVDETPPVIKDP

-378 NFSNSSNAACS
+378 SYTICMAS
-389 PEHWGMMSPPPR
+389 PERGLMSPPAR
-401 PPPPAPLPHETSSNS
+401 PHAHETSSNS

-459 VFEQNA
+459 VFEKNA

-539 MERVCLLPRSTLA
+539 MERVCLMPRHTLA

-590 DYQDGLRKLYNVIS
+590 DNQDGLRKLYNVIS

-610 SDDEE
+610 SEE
-615 MRVSDDETCAARQIV
+615 EESRVSDDETCAARQIV
-630 RHVCVAT
+630 RHVCVAL
-637 RRYLEAH
+637 RRYFEAH
-644 LRLRAAQ
+644 LRIRAAQ

-670 SSPEEIQEQ
+670 STPEEIQEL
-679 IELLQSVAW
+679 IELVQGAAW
-688 SRWAPVDELVE
+688 ARWPPVDELLE
-699 LGGISLLLQ
+699 LGGVALLLQ
-708 VVGFAYEWNF
+708 VVGYAYDWNF
-718 NGRSETVRSA
+718 NGRAETVRSA

-752 DADLTTGVNIVL
+752 DADLTTGVHIVL
-764 GAADGEIV
+764 DGAADGDIV
-772 AEPEVQKAALNV
+772 PEPEVQRAALNV
-784 LVNCVCAPVHRAG
+784 LVNCVCAPVQRAG
-797 TSTTRF
+797 ASTTRF
-803 SLTGPSKKKT
+803 SITGSSKKKT
-813 ALRSYEDVIQKVW
+813 TAKSYEDVIQKVW

-838 LSLMMVKAPIT
+838 LSMMMVKSPIT

-882 TSQIQVLM
+882 TSHLQVLM

-944 INYNERQLLQLVA
+944 ISYNERQLLQLVA
-957 EHLLARGLL
+957 EHLRARGLRD
-966 ESAATLQR
+966 SAAALVR
-974 EAGLPPPAAAAPAP
+974 EARLPPPAPAAPAP
-988 PPPPVYTPSTPV
+988 PPPPPPVYTPATPS
-1000 RPRLSASRASS
+1000 RPRLSVRA
-1011 TGSLHRDSLDL
+1011 GSCGALHRDSLD
-1022 NHHHD
+1022 HAYAHAHSHAHAHAHHD
-1027 ESSPQPH
+1027 DSPMPT
-1034 VIKLRVYTNRK
+1034 VIKLRKVQN
-1045 LQSQTPALS
+1045 PALS
-1054 TPISSASEHKR
+1054 SPVQGTALTPGSEHKR
-1065 SLQKQMSVAT
+1065 SLQKQLSAAGGDRPPSPPRV
-1075 DTTQS
+1075 
-1080 QHRITLHS
+1080 TLHS

-1108 PQFNLFHFWSGW
+1108 PQFNLF
-1120 RGVGEAKGA
+1120 E
-1129 SEHKRSLQKQMSV
+1129 
-1142 ATDTTQSQHR
+1142 
-1152 ITLHSIITEYLYNQ
+1152 
-1166 HALCKNPVVTCPQFN
+1166 
-1181 LFHFW
+1181 
-1186 AKGAS
+1186 
-1191 EHKRSLQKQMSVA
+1191 
-1204 TDTTQSQHRITLHSI
+1204 
-1219 ITEYLYN
+1219 
-1226 QHALCKNPVVT
+1226 
-1237 CPQFNLFQG
+1237 
-1246 ASEYKRSLQ
+1246 
-1255 KQMSVATDTT
+1255 
-1265 QSQHRITLH
+1265 
-1274 SIITEYLYNQHALC
+1274 
-1288 KNPVVTCPQ
+1288 
-1297 FNLFQPHKCPDPRS
+1297 PHKCPSPAAGGLASVSARGAEAG
-1311 TWSVLSGGCAASVC
+1311 SVL
-1325 ARVSRRE
+1325 ARVVRRE
-1332 LGYTSGCRRADA
+1332 LGAPPARRAHA
-1344 RLVHSHF
+1344 RLAHSHF
-1351 APVRTLRL
+1351 AHVRTLRL

-1371 HPTQHQLL
+1371 HPTQQQLL
-1379 AATSS
+1379 TATSS
-1384 GDIRIFNLFSG
+1384 GDIRIFNLFTG
-1395 VEESS
+1395 VEENS
-1400 YQVHD
+1400 YQVHES
-1405 TLHAYICHMQASRDG
+1405 YIYHMQASRDG
-1420 LLLLASTPT
+1420 CLLLASST
-1429 TWRPLSALWNMKEFE
+1429 TSWRTLSALWNMKEFE

-1461 DERIIGTRG
+1461 DDRIIGTKG
-1470 ETATIFD
+1470 ETASIFD
-1477 TRTGSELMTLTP
+1477 TRTGHELMTLTP

-1510 SDGVLWDVNS
+1510 SDGVLWDVNT

-1558 LLRTVPTLDKSEVI
+1558 LLRTVPSLDKSEVI

-1594 FDTSFKTLDPFDYSS
+1594 FDTSFKTLDPYDYSS

-1619 YSLSVSRWG
+1619 YSLGVSRFG
-1628 TQISLVENMG
+1628 TQISLVENLG
-1638 DFDQVQESCVK
+1638 DFEQVQESCVK
-1649 VYDVGRKRDHDDDAE
+1649 LYDVGRKRDHDDDAE
-1664 EDEEEEL
+1664 EEEEEEL
-1671 AGGSE
+1671 AGGSD
-1676 NDDGSSSP
+1676 NDDGSDSGSDNDDDSSSLLRNAVLGL
-1684 TDAEDELAIASLRD
+1684 AEGSGSGD
-1698 AVMGFR
+1698 
-1704 GGSSGSSDDEPEA
+1704 SSGEREHDE
-1717 RPRRR
+1717 PRRR
-1722 RPRRRAAAADSHSS
+1722 RVRTRRRAAEGHSS
-1736 DSDGENLDLPDI
+1736 DSDGDIDFDNI
-1748 IEFELD
+1748 IEFEID

>member
-10 TELLRQWEEQHQS
+10 TELLKQWEEQHLTP
-23 ANYDPIPT
+23 NYDPIPT

-68 GHALKVMFKKDN
+68 GHALKVMFKKDS

-101 GRDVL
+101 GRDVH
-106 KLNIAA
+106 KLNVAA

-130 DNESLIHRLVNWATN
+130 DNDALIHRLVGWAT
-145 SPEPLQCYAT
+145 SSTEPLQCYAT

-165 EIATNFRDLNA
+165 EIATNFRDINA
-176 MLVPRML
+176 MLVPLML
-183 KRLHELRNKT
+183 RRLHVLRNKNQEE
-193 LDDKPCQNSVTPP
+193 KQSNQNTTPP

-217 KRNHDHNGR
+217 KRQCDVKC
-226 SNGPAP
+226 NGPS
-232 DKRGT
+232 DKPG
-237 VALASSV
+237 
-244 TPPSQTRHFARF
+244 
-256 DKKRNHDH
+256 KK
-264 NGRSNGPAPDKRGTN
+264 
-279 SVTPPSQTRH
+279 
-289 FARFD
+289 
-294 KKRNHDHNGRSNG
+294 
-307 PAPDK
+307 
-312 RGTNSV
+312 
-318 TPPSQTR
+318 
-325 HFARFDKKRNHD
+325 
-337 HNGRSNGPAPDKRDR
+337 DR
-352 DKDEGGGG
+352 EKDSGGGG
-360 DMLVEDAPHPRDP
+360 DVDMEPLSPADP
-373 ETPVK
+373 STPVK
-378 NFSNSSNAACS
+378 NCNSNASS
-389 PEHWGMMSPPPR
+389 PLHCGSGMMSPPPR
-401 PPPPAPLPHETSSNS
+401 PPPLAPPPSHETESNS

-459 VFEQNA
+459 VFAQNA

-496 HKKFSIDFINMGG
+496 HKKFSIDFIHMGG

-539 MERVCLLPRSTLA
+539 MERVCLLPRATLA

-590 DYQDGLRKLYNVIS
+590 DNQDGLRKLYNVIS

-610 SDDEE
+610 SDEE
-615 MRVSDDETCAARQIV
+615 ESRVSEDETCAARQIV
-630 RHVCVAT
+630 RHVCVAL

-644 LRLRAAQ
+644 LRVRAAA
-651 VARQQGDNVPEPPP
+651 VARAQGDSVPEPPP

-708 VVGFAYEWNF
+708 VVGLAYEWNF

-741 QLLLTEKIDMR
+741 QLLLTEKVDMR
-752 DADLTTGVNIVL
+752 DADMTTGVNIVL
-764 GAADGEIV
+764 GAADGEISP
-772 AEPEVQKAALNV
+772 EPEVQKAALNV

-803 SLTGPSKKKT
+803 SISGSSKKKT
-813 ALRSYEDVIQKVW
+813 ALKSYEDVIQKVW
-826 ESVRTNNGIMVL
+826 ESVRSNNGIMVL
-838 LSLMMVKAPIT
+838 LSLMMVKQPIT

-856 LACRALAGLARCPT
+856 LACRALAGLARCAT

-944 INYNERQLLQLVA
+944 IHYNERQLLQLVA
-957 EHLLARGLL
+957 AHLAARGLS

-974 EAGLPPPAAAAPAP
+974 EAALPAPAPAQLAP
-988 PPPPVYTPSTPV
+988 PPPPVYTPAAPTTPTAATHRVSVARANST
-1000 RPRLSASRASS
+1000 SS
-1011 TGSLHRDSLDL
+1011 LARD
-1022 NHHHD
+1022 HHD
-1027 ESSPQPH
+1027 LFNNSVEENPVPQ
-1034 VIKLRVYTNRK
+1034 VIKLRKVQN
-1045 LQSQTPALS
+1045 QCMTPGALGG
-1054 TPISSASEHKR
+1054 SEHRR
-1065 SLQKQMSVAT
+1065 SLQKQLSAAAGDPALT
-1075 DTTQS
+1075 A
-1080 QHRITLHS
+1080 HRVTLHS

-1095 NQHAL
+1095 NQHAT

-1108 PQFNLFHFWSGW
+1108 PQFNLF
-1120 RGVGEAKGA
+1120 E
-1129 SEHKRSLQKQMSV
+1129 
-1142 ATDTTQSQHR
+1142 
-1152 ITLHSIITEYLYNQ
+1152 
-1166 HALCKNPVVTCPQFN
+1166 
-1181 LFHFW
+1181 
-1186 AKGAS
+1186 
-1191 EHKRSLQKQMSVA
+1191 
-1204 TDTTQSQHRITLHSI
+1204 
-1219 ITEYLYN
+1219 
-1226 QHALCKNPVVT
+1226 
-1237 CPQFNLFQG
+1237 
-1246 ASEYKRSLQ
+1246 
-1255 KQMSVATDTT
+1255 
-1265 QSQHRITLH
+1265 
-1274 SIITEYLYNQHALC
+1274 
-1288 KNPVVTCPQ
+1288 
-1297 FNLFQPHKCPDPRS
+1297 PHKCPDPRGAG
-1311 TWSVLSGGCAASVC
+1311 SVLAAPAPNVC
-1325 ARVSRRE
+1325 ARLLRRE
-1332 LGYTSGCRRADA
+1332 LGAPCAATRRADTKLA
-1344 RLVHSHF
+1344 HSHF
-1351 APVRTLRL
+1351 AAARTLRL

-1371 HPTQHQLL
+1371 HPTQQQLL

-1395 VEESS
+1395 AEENT
-1400 YQVHD
+1400 YQVHES
-1405 TLHAYICHMQASRDG
+1405 YIYHMQASRDG
-1420 LLLLASTPT
+1420 LLLLASATT

-1444 QLFQLDNEEYV
+1444 QMFQLDNEEYV

-1461 DERIIGTRG
+1461 DDRIIGTKG

-1477 TRTGSELMTLTP
+1477 TRTGRELLTLAP
-1489 AISNQYAKNRATFNP
+1489 SISNQYAKNRATFNP

-1531 QTHSGVFHPNG
+1531 QTHSGVFHPNS

-1572 FNPTCTALYAVCS
+1572 FNPTVSALYAVCS

-1619 YSLSVSRWG
+1619 YALSVNRWG
-1628 TQISLVENMG
+1628 TQISVVENMG
-1638 DFDQVQESCVK
+1638 DFDQMQESAVK
-1649 VYDVGRKRDHDDDAE
+1649 IYDVGRKRDHDDDAE
-1664 EDEEEEL
+1664 EEEDEEM

-1676 NDDGSSSP
+1676 NDDNSDSGSGDDEASNLLRN
-1684 TDAEDELAIASLRD
+1684 AVMELA
-1698 AVMGFR
+1698 
-1704 GGSSGSSDDEPEA
+1704 GGSSGESSHDDD

-1722 RPRRRAAAADSHSS
+1722 RRQRRRRPTDGGSS
-1736 DSDGENLDLPDI
+1736 DSDDEDVRLDDI
-1748 IEFELD
+1748 IQFELD

>member
-10 TELLRQWEEQHQS
+10 TELLRQWEEQHTTP
-23 ANYDPIPT
+23 NYDPIPT

-44 NFMKKDPDPFDERHP
+44 NFMKKDPDPFDERPP

-68 GHALKVMFKKDN
+68 GQALKVMFKKDN

-101 GRDVL
+101 GRDVF
-106 KLNIAA
+106 KLNVAA

-130 DNESLIHRLVNWATN
+130 DNEALIQRLVSWATK

-155 GLLAAAMEVQ
+155 GLVAAAMEVQ

-176 MLVPRML
+176 MLVPLML

-193 LDDKPCQNSVTPP
+193 QEDKQTNQNSVTPP
-206 SQTRHFARFDK
+206 NQTRHFARFDK
-217 KRNHDHNGR
+217 KRNNDIKC
-226 SNGPAP
+226 NGPI
-232 DKRGT
+232 
-237 VALASSV
+237 V
-244 TPPSQTRHFARF
+244 
-256 DKKRNHDH
+256 DKK
-264 NGRSNGPAPDKRGTN
+264 
-279 SVTPPSQTRH
+279 
-289 FARFD
+289 
-294 KKRNHDHNGRSNG
+294 
-307 PAPDK
+307 
-312 RGTNSV
+312 
-318 TPPSQTR
+318 
-325 HFARFDKKRNHD
+325 
-337 HNGRSNGPAPDKRDR
+337 DR
-352 DKDEGGGG
+352 EKDEGGGG
-360 DMLVEDAPHPRDP
+360 DMLVDETPPQASKHP
-373 ETPVK
+373 ETPIKSYNCAVR
-378 NFSNSSNAACS
+378 S
-389 PEHWGMMSPPPR
+389 PEAGGLMSPPAR
-401 PPPPAPLPHETSSNS
+401 PAPHAQPPLHDPSSNS

-496 HKKFSIDFINMGG
+496 HKKFSIDFINVGG

-539 MERVCLLPRSTLA
+539 MERVCLLPRATLA

-590 DYQDGLRKLYNVIS
+590 DNQDGLRKLYNVIS

-610 SDDEE
+610 SDEE
-615 MRVSDDETCAARQIV
+615 ESRVSEDETCAARQIV
-630 RHVCVAT
+630 RHVCVAL

-651 VARQQGDNVPEPPP
+651 VARQQGNNVPEPPP

-679 IELLQSVAW
+679 IELLQTVTW
-688 SRWAPVDELVE
+688 SRWAPVDEFLE
-699 LGGISLLLQ
+699 LGGVALLLQ
-708 VVGFAYEWNF
+708 VVGYAYEWNF
-718 NGRSETVRSA
+718 NGRAETVRSA
-728 LDVVS
+728 LDVIS

-772 AEPEVQKAALNV
+772 PEPEVQKAALNV

-803 SLTGPSKKKT
+803 SLSSSSKKKT
-813 ALRSYEDVIQKVW
+813 ALKSYEDVIQKVW

-838 LSLMMVKAPIT
+838 LSLMLVKAPIT

-882 TSQIQVLM
+882 TSQIQALM

-929 SLANIHRANVVAQTR
+929 SLANIHKANVVAQTR

-957 EHLLARGLL
+957 AHLAARGLR
-966 ESAATLQR
+966 ESAAALQR
-974 EAGLPPPAAAAPAP
+974 EARLPAPAPHVAPAP
-988 PPPPVYTPSTPV
+988 PPPPVYTPSTPT
-1000 RPRLSASRASS
+1000 RPRLSVTRNSS
-1011 TGSLHRDSLDL
+1011 TSSLHRDSIDY
-1022 NHHHD
+1022 NHQSMNVD
-1027 ESSPQPH
+1027 SDSPLPL
-1034 VIKLRVYTNRK
+1034 VIKLRKVQNST
-1045 LQSQTPALS
+1045 SSGPPA
-1054 TPISSASEHKR
+1054 EHKR
-1065 SLQKQMSVAT
+1065 SLQKQLSVVGGERAP
-1075 DTTQS
+1075 S
-1080 QHRITLHS
+1080 PPRVTLHS

-1108 PQFNLFHFWSGW
+1108 PQFNLF
-1120 RGVGEAKGA
+1120 E
-1129 SEHKRSLQKQMSV
+1129 
-1142 ATDTTQSQHR
+1142 
-1152 ITLHSIITEYLYNQ
+1152 
-1166 HALCKNPVVTCPQFN
+1166 
-1181 LFHFW
+1181 
-1186 AKGAS
+1186 
-1191 EHKRSLQKQMSVA
+1191 
-1204 TDTTQSQHRITLHSI
+1204 
-1219 ITEYLYN
+1219 
-1226 QHALCKNPVVT
+1226 
-1237 CPQFNLFQG
+1237 
-1246 ASEYKRSLQ
+1246 
-1255 KQMSVATDTT
+1255 
-1265 QSQHRITLH
+1265 
-1274 SIITEYLYNQHALC
+1274 
-1288 KNPVVTCPQ
+1288 
-1297 FNLFQPHKCPDPRS
+1297 PHKCPEPARGGTLAALALGARS
-1311 TWSVLSGGCAASVC
+1311 GADAGSVC
-1325 ARVSRRE
+1325 ARELRRE
-1332 LGYTSGCRRADA
+1332 LGAPPARRAYS
-1344 RLVHSHF
+1344 RLVHAHF

-1359 QDDDAYFTHTIF
+1359 QDDDSFFTHTIF
-1371 HPTQHQLL
+1371 HPTQQQLL

-1395 VEESS
+1395 AEENS
-1400 YQVHD
+1400 YQVHES
-1405 TLHAYICHMQASRDG
+1405 YIYHMQASRDG
-1420 LLLLASTPT
+1420 LLLLASATT

-1444 QLFQLDNEEYV
+1444 QLSFQLDNEEYV

-1461 DERIIGTRG
+1461 DERIIGTKG
-1470 ETATIFD
+1470 ETATVFD
-1477 TRTGSELMTLTP
+1477 TRTGRELMTLTP

-1510 SDGVLWDVNS
+1510 SDGVLWDVNT

-1572 FNPTCTALYAVCS
+1572 FNPTCTALYAICS

-1594 FDTSFKTLDPFDYSS
+1594 FDTSFKTLDPYDYSS

-1619 YSLSVSRWG
+1619 YSLSVSRYG

-1638 DFDQVQESCVK
+1638 DFEQVQESWVK
-1649 VYDVGRKRDHDDDAE
+1649 LYDVGRRRDHDDDAE
-1664 EDEEEEL
+1664 EDEEEEM

-1676 NDDGSSSP
+1676 NDDGSDSGS
-1684 TDAEDELAIASLRD
+1684 DNDDDLATSLLRN
-1698 AVMGFR
+1698 AVMGLAE
-1704 GGSSGSSDDEPEA
+1704 GGSSGDDSA
-1717 RPRRR
+1717 DDADDVRPRRAVR
-1722 RPRRRAAAADSHSS
+1722 TRRRAQAAENNSS
-1736 DSDGENLDLPDI
+1736 DSDGDLDI
-1748 IEFELD
+1748 IEFDID

>member
-10 TELLRQWEEQHQS
+10 TELLRQWEEQHTTPS
-23 ANYDPIPT
+23 YDPVPT

-101 GRDVL
+101 GRDVH
-106 KLNIAA
+106 KLNVAA

-130 DNESLIHRLVNWATN
+130 DNEALIHRLVNWANN
-145 SPEPLQCYAT
+145 STEPLQCYAT

-176 MLVPRML
+176 VLVPLML
-183 KRLHELRNKT
+183 RRLHVLRE
-193 LDDKPCQNSVTPP
+193 DKQNNQNAVTPP
-206 SQTRHFARFDK
+206 NQTRHFARFDK
-217 KRNHDHNGR
+217 KRNNDIKC
-226 SNGPAP
+226 NGPS
-232 DKRGT
+232 T
-237 VALASSV
+237 
-244 TPPSQTRHFARF
+244 
-256 DKKRNHDH
+256 DKK
-264 NGRSNGPAPDKRGTN
+264 
-279 SVTPPSQTRH
+279 
-289 FARFD
+289 
-294 KKRNHDHNGRSNG
+294 
-307 PAPDK
+307 
-312 RGTNSV
+312 
-318 TPPSQTR
+318 
-325 HFARFDKKRNHD
+325 
-337 HNGRSNGPAPDKRDR
+337 DR
-352 DKDEGGGG
+352 AKDEGGGG
-360 DMLVEDAPHPRDP
+360 DMLVDGTPPHASKDP

-378 NFSNSSNAACS
+378 HYNTPVSACS
-389 PEHWGMMSPPPR
+389 PPSWGMMSPPPR
-401 PPPPAPLPHETSSNS
+401 PPALPPPQHHETSSNS

-539 MERVCLLPRSTLA
+539 MERVCLLPRRTLA

-590 DYQDGLRKLYNVIS
+590 DHQDGLRKLYNVIS
-604 TLPILG
+604 TLPIL
-610 SDDEE
+610 SADEDE
-615 MRVSDDETCAARQIV
+615 SRVSEDETCAARQIV
-630 RHVCVAT
+630 RHVCVAL

-688 SRWAPVDELVE
+688 SRWAAVDELLE
-699 LGGISLLLQ
+699 LGGVALLLQ
-708 VVGFAYEWNF
+708 VVGLAYEWNF

-728 LDVVS
+728 LDVIS

-741 QLLLTEKIDMR
+741 QLMLTEKVDMK
-752 DADLTTGVNIVL
+752 DAEMTTGVNIVL

-772 AEPEVQKAALNV
+772 PEPDVQKAALNV

-797 TSTTRF
+797 SSTTRF
-803 SLTGPSKKKT
+803 SITGSSKKKT
-813 ALRSYEDVIQKVW
+813 ALKSYEDVIQKVW

-838 LSLMMVKAPIT
+838 LSLMMVKSPIT

-957 EHLLARGLL
+957 AHLAARGLTA
-966 ESAATLQR
+966 SAATLQR
-974 EAGLPPPAAAAPAP
+974 EAKLPPPALPAPPPP
-988 PPPPVYTPSTPV
+988 PPPPVYTPSTPT
-1000 RPRLSASRASS
+1000 RPRLSVSRANSG
-1011 TGSLHRDSLDL
+1011 GSLHRDSLDL
-1022 NHHHD
+1022 N
-1027 ESSPQPH
+1027 SSQHMHTDDASPIPT
-1034 VIKLRVYTNRK
+1034 VIKLSDPPWLRTDNNLVVKRK
-1045 LQSQTPALS
+1045 VQNTPLS
-1054 TPISSASEHKR
+1054 TVSTPTSEHKR
-1065 SLQKQMSVAT
+1065 SLQKQLSVT
-1075 DTTQS
+1075 PGEPTPS
-1080 QHRITLHS
+1080 QHRVTLHT

-1095 NQHAL
+1095 NQHSL

-1108 PQFNLFHFWSGW
+1108 PQFNLF
-1120 RGVGEAKGA
+1120 E
-1129 SEHKRSLQKQMSV
+1129 
-1142 ATDTTQSQHR
+1142 
-1152 ITLHSIITEYLYNQ
+1152 
-1166 HALCKNPVVTCPQFN
+1166 
-1181 LFHFW
+1181 
-1186 AKGAS
+1186 
-1191 EHKRSLQKQMSVA
+1191 
-1204 TDTTQSQHRITLHSI
+1204 
-1219 ITEYLYN
+1219 
-1226 QHALCKNPVVT
+1226 
-1237 CPQFNLFQG
+1237 
-1246 ASEYKRSLQ
+1246 
-1255 KQMSVATDTT
+1255 
-1265 QSQHRITLH
+1265 
-1274 SIITEYLYNQHALC
+1274 
-1288 KNPVVTCPQ
+1288 
-1297 FNLFQPHKCPDPRS
+1297 PHKCPSPR
-1311 TWSVLSGGCAASVC
+1311 TGGGALTAGFASNVC
-1325 ARVSRRE
+1325 GRVARRE
-1332 LGYTSGCRRADA
+1332 LGLRCGSRPDA
-1344 RLVHSHF
+1344 RLVHSNF

-1371 HPTQHQLL
+1371 HPTQQQLL

-1395 VEESS
+1395 VEENS
-1400 YQVHD
+1400 YQVHES
-1405 TLHAYICHMQASRDG
+1405 YIYHMQASRDG
-1420 LLLLASTPT
+1420 LLLLASATTP
-1429 TWRPLSALWNMKEFE
+1429 WRPLSALWNMKEFE
-1444 QLFQLDNEEYV
+1444 LLFQLDNEEYV

-1461 DERIIGTRG
+1461 DERIIGTKG

-1477 TRTGSELMTLTP
+1477 TRTGRELMTLTP

-1510 SDGVLWDVNS
+1510 SDGVLWDVNT

-1558 LLRTVPTLDKSEVI
+1558 LLRTVPTLDKSEVL
-1572 FNPTCTALYAVCS
+1572 FNPMCTALYAVCS

-1594 FDTSFKTLDPFDYSS
+1594 FDTSFKTLDPYDYSS
-1609 IATIDVKRNI
+1609 IATIDVRRNI
-1619 YSLSVSRWG
+1619 YALGVSRHG

-1638 DFDQVQESCVK
+1638 DFEAIQESCVK
-1649 VYDVGRKRDHDDDAE
+1649 IYDVGRKRDHDDDAE
-1664 EDEEEEL
+1664 EDDEEEL

-1676 NDDGSSSP
+1676 NGSDGSDSNSDNDDDLASS
-1684 TDAEDELAIASLRD
+1684 LLRD
-1698 AVMGFR
+1698 AVLGLD
-1704 GGSSGSSDDEPEA
+1704 GASSASSDRDD

-1722 RPRRRAAAADSHSS
+1722 RTRRQAQEGNSS
-1736 DSDGENLDLPDI
+1736 DSDGDGDGDMDLADI

>member
-10 TELLRQWEEQHQS
+10 TELLRQWEEQH
-23 ANYDPIPT
+23 ATPNYDPIPT

-44 NFMKKDPDPFDERHP
+44 NFMKKDPDPFDERPP

-68 GHALKVMFKKDN
+68 GQALKVMFKKDN

-101 GRDVL
+101 GRDVY
-106 KLNIAA
+106 KLNVAA

-130 DNESLIHRLVNWATN
+130 DNEALIQRLVSWATK

-155 GLLAAAMEVQ
+155 GLVAAAMEVQ

-176 MLVPRML
+176 MLVPLML
-183 KRLHELRNKT
+183 RRLHELRNKT
-193 LDDKPCQNSVTPP
+193 QEDKQTNQNAVTPP
-206 SQTRHFARFDK
+206 NQTRHFARFDK
-217 KRNHDHNGR
+217 KRNNDIK
-226 SNGPAP
+226 SNGPIV
-232 DKRGT
+232 DKKDREKDDGGGSEM
-237 VALASSV
+237 LIDE
-244 TPPSQTRHFARF
+244 TPPQAS
-256 DKKRNHDH
+256 K
-264 NGRSNGPAPDKRGTN
+264 
-279 SVTPPSQTRH
+279 
-289 FARFD
+289 
-294 KKRNHDHNGRSNG
+294 
-307 PAPDK
+307 
-312 RGTNSV
+312 
-318 TPPSQTR
+318 
-325 HFARFDKKRNHD
+325 
-337 HNGRSNGPAPDKRDR
+337 
-352 DKDEGGGG
+352 
-360 DMLVEDAPHPRDP
+360 DP
-373 ETPVK
+373 ETPIK
-378 NFSNSSNAACS
+378 NYISSARS
-389 PEHWGMMSPPPR
+389 PEQYALMSPPAR
-401 PPPPAPLPHETSSNS
+401 PPLPVPAQPPLTHDPSSNS

-539 MERVCLLPRSTLA
+539 MERVCLLPRATLA

-590 DYQDGLRKLYNVIS
+590 DNQDGLRKLYNVIS

-610 SDDEE
+610 SDEE
-615 MRVSDDETCAARQIV
+615 ESRVSEDETCAARQIV
-630 RHVCVAT
+630 RHVCVAL

-651 VARQQGDNVPEPPP
+651 VARQQGDNIPEPPP

-688 SRWAPVDELVE
+688 SRWPPVDELLE
-699 LGGISLLLQ
+699 LGGVALLLQ
-708 VVGFAYEWNF
+708 VVGYAYEWNF
-718 NGRSETVRSA
+718 NGRAETVRSA
-728 LDVVS
+728 LDVIS

-772 AEPEVQKAALNV
+772 PDPEVQKAALNV

-803 SLTGPSKKKT
+803 SITGSSKKKT
-813 ALRSYEDVIQKVW
+813 ALKSYEDLIQKVW

-838 LSLMMVKAPIT
+838 LSLMLVKAPIT

-882 TSQIQVLM
+882 TSQIQSLM

-957 EHLLARGLL
+957 AHLAARGLR
-966 ESAATLQR
+966 ESAAALQR
-974 EAGLPPPAAAAPAP
+974 EARLPPPATAAPAP

-1000 RPRLSASRASS
+1000 RPRLSVSRSS
-1011 TGSLHRDSLDL
+1011 SVGSAAGALLHRDSLDH
-1022 NHHHD
+1022 NHMHVD
-1027 ESSPQPH
+1027 SDSPLPP
-1034 VIKLRVYTNRK
+1034 VIKLRKVQN
-1045 LQSQTPALS
+1045 SPACQ
-1054 TPISSASEHKR
+1054 PSEHKR
-1065 SLQKQMSVAT
+1065 SLQKQLSAAGERALSPPRV
-1075 DTTQS
+1075 
-1080 QHRITLHS
+1080 TLHS

-1108 PQFNLFHFWSGW
+1108 PQFNLF
-1120 RGVGEAKGA
+1120 E
-1129 SEHKRSLQKQMSV
+1129 
-1142 ATDTTQSQHR
+1142 
-1152 ITLHSIITEYLYNQ
+1152 
-1166 HALCKNPVVTCPQFN
+1166 
-1181 LFHFW
+1181 
-1186 AKGAS
+1186 
-1191 EHKRSLQKQMSVA
+1191 
-1204 TDTTQSQHRITLHSI
+1204 
-1219 ITEYLYN
+1219 
-1226 QHALCKNPVVT
+1226 
-1237 CPQFNLFQG
+1237 
-1246 ASEYKRSLQ
+1246 
-1255 KQMSVATDTT
+1255 
-1265 QSQHRITLH
+1265 
-1274 SIITEYLYNQHALC
+1274 
-1288 KNPVVTCPQ
+1288 
-1297 FNLFQPHKCPDPRS
+1297 PHKCPEPARVS
-1311 TWSVLSGGCAASVC
+1311 TLAALAARGAEAANVC
-1325 ARVSRRE
+1325 ARVVRRE
-1332 LGYTSGCRRADA
+1332 LGAPALKRAHS
-1344 RLVHSHF
+1344 RLVHAHF

-1359 QDDDAYFTHTIF
+1359 QDDDAFFTHTIF
-1371 HPTQHQLL
+1371 HPTQQQLL

-1384 GDIRIFNLFSG
+1384 GDIRIFNLFTG
-1395 VEESS
+1395 VEENS
-1400 YQVHD
+1400 YQVHES
-1405 TLHAYICHMQASRDG
+1405 YIYHMQASRDG
-1420 LLLLASTPT
+1420 LLLLASATT

-1444 QLFQLDNEEYV
+1444 QLRFQLDNEEYV

-1461 DERIIGTRG
+1461 DERIIGTKG
-1470 ETATIFD
+1470 ETATVFD
-1477 TRTGSELMTLTP
+1477 TRTGRELMTLAP

-1510 SDGVLWDVNS
+1510 SDGVLWDVNT

-1572 FNPTCTALYAVCS
+1572 FNPTCSALYAVCS

-1594 FDTSFKTLDPFDYSS
+1594 FDTSFKTLDPYDYSS

-1619 YSLSVSRWG
+1619 YSLGVSRYG

-1638 DFDQVQESCVK
+1638 DFEQVQESCVK
-1649 VYDVGRKRDHDDDAE
+1649 LYDVGRKRDHDDDAE
-1664 EDEEEEL
+1664 EDEEEDM
-1671 AGGSE
+1671 AGGSD
-1676 NDDGSSSP
+1676 NDDGSDSGS
-1684 TDAEDELAIASLRD
+1684 DNEDDLATSLLRN
-1698 AVMGFR
+1698 AVMGLAE
-1704 GGSSGSSDDEPEA
+1704 GGSSGDDSGDDADEV
-1717 RPRRR
+1717 RPRRHMR
-1722 RPRRRAAAADSHSS
+1722 TRRRAAENNMS
-1736 DSDGENLDLPDI
+1736 DSEGDLDI
-1748 IEFELD
+1748 IEFDLD

>member
-10 TELLRQWEEQHQS
+10 TELLRQWEEQHTS
-23 ANYDPIPT
+23 PSYDPIPT

-101 GRDVL
+101 GRDVHA
-106 KLNIAA
+106 LNVCA

-130 DNESLIHRLVNWATN
+130 DNEVLIHRLVSWATN

-176 MLVPRML
+176 MLVPLML
-183 KRLHELRNKT
+183 QRLHALRNKGQEEKMNQST
-193 LDDKPCQNSVTPP
+193 VTPP
-206 SQTRHFARFDK
+206 NQTRHFARFDK
-217 KRNHDHNGR
+217 RRANDAK
-226 SNGPAP
+226 SNGP
-232 DKRGT
+232 
-237 VALASSV
+237 
-244 TPPSQTRHFARF
+244 TPE
-256 DKKRNHDH
+256 KK
-264 NGRSNGPAPDKRGTN
+264 
-279 SVTPPSQTRH
+279 
-289 FARFD
+289 
-294 KKRNHDHNGRSNG
+294 
-307 PAPDK
+307 
-312 RGTNSV
+312 
-318 TPPSQTR
+318 
-325 HFARFDKKRNHD
+325 
-337 HNGRSNGPAPDKRDR
+337 DR
-352 DKDEGGGG
+352 EKDEGGGG
-360 DMLVEDAPHPRDP
+360 DMQVDEEPPVDP

-378 NFSNSSNAACS
+378 NYNCVETS
-389 PEHWGMMSPPPR
+389 PSPGLMSPPAR
-401 PPPPAPLPHETSSNS
+401 RCRPAPAPHETESNS

-539 MERVCLLPRSTLA
+539 MERVCLLPRRTLS

-590 DYQDGLRKLYNVIS
+590 DNQDGLRKLYNVIS

-615 MRVSDDETCAARQIV
+615 LPVSEDETCAARQIV
-630 RHVCVAT
+630 RHVCVALK
-637 RRYLEAH
+637 RYLEAH
-644 LRLRAAQ
+644 LRLRAAL
-651 VARQQGDNVPEPPP
+651 VLRLQGDNVPEPPP

-688 SRWAPVDELVE
+688 SPWAPVDELLE
-699 LGGISLLLQ
+699 LGGIALLLQ
-708 VVGFAYEWNF
+708 VVGLAYEWNF
-718 NGRSETVRSA
+718 NGRAETVRSA

-752 DADLTTGVNIVL
+752 DADLNTGVNIVL

-772 AEPEVQKAALNV
+772 PEPEVQKAALNV

-797 TSTTRF
+797 SSTSRF
-803 SLTGPSKKKT
+803 SLTGSSKKKT
-813 ALRSYEDVIQKVW
+813 VLKSYEDIIQKVW

-838 LSLMMVKAPIT
+838 LSLMLVKSPIT

-957 EHLLARGLL
+957 WDLSARGLAR
-966 ESAATLQR
+966 SAATLR
-974 EAGLPPPAAAAPAP
+974 AEAGLPAPAPPAP
-988 PPPPVYTPSTPV
+988 PPPPPPPVYATATPN
-1000 RPRLSASRASS
+1000 RARLSVSRTNSV
-1011 TGSLHRDSLDL
+1011 GSVHREIDM
-1022 NHHHD
+1022 NHTD
-1027 ESSPQPH
+1027 EHTPTPLVIRLRKVSNPTLSAVSSP
-1034 VIKLRVYTNRK
+1034 LSS
-1045 LQSQTPALS
+1045 LATP
-1054 TPISSASEHKR
+1054 ERHR
-1065 SLQKQMSVAT
+1065 SLQKQPSVPALPEPT
-1075 DTTQS
+1075 PPP
-1080 QHRITLHS
+1080 RVTLHS

-1095 NQHAL
+1095 NQHSL

-1108 PQFNLFHFWSGW
+1108 PQFNLF
-1120 RGVGEAKGA
+1120 E
-1129 SEHKRSLQKQMSV
+1129 
-1142 ATDTTQSQHR
+1142 
-1152 ITLHSIITEYLYNQ
+1152 
-1166 HALCKNPVVTCPQFN
+1166 
-1181 LFHFW
+1181 
-1186 AKGAS
+1186 
-1191 EHKRSLQKQMSVA
+1191 
-1204 TDTTQSQHRITLHSI
+1204 
-1219 ITEYLYN
+1219 
-1226 QHALCKNPVVT
+1226 
-1237 CPQFNLFQG
+1237 
-1246 ASEYKRSLQ
+1246 
-1255 KQMSVATDTT
+1255 
-1265 QSQHRITLH
+1265 
-1274 SIITEYLYNQHALC
+1274 
-1288 KNPVVTCPQ
+1288 
-1297 FNLFQPHKCPDPRS
+1297 PHKCPEPRERAGTS
-1311 TWSVLSGGCAASVC
+1311 NVC
-1325 ARVSRRE
+1325 ARVFRRA
-1332 LGYTSGCRRADA
+1332 LGAHVGRRADA
-1344 RLVHSHF
+1344 RLVHAHF
-1351 APVRTLRL
+1351 APARTLRL
-1359 QDDDAYFTHTIF
+1359 QDDDACFTQAIY

-1379 AATSS
+1379 TATSS
-1384 GDIRIFNLFSG
+1384 GDIRVFNLFSG
-1395 VEESS
+1395 VEENS
-1400 YQVHD
+1400 YQVHES
-1405 TLHAYICHMQASRDG
+1405 YISHMQASRDG

-1444 QLFQLDNEEYV
+1444 QLFQLENEEYV

-1461 DERIIGTRG
+1461 DDRIIGTKG

-1477 TRTGSELMTLTP
+1477 TLTGRELMTLTP

-1504 TDELVL
+1504 SDELVL
-1510 SDGVLWDVNS
+1510 SDGVLWDVNT

-1558 LLRTVPTLDKSEVI
+1558 LLRTVPTLDKAEVL
-1572 FNPTCTALYAVCS
+1572 FNPTCSVLYAVCS
-1585 DQDSEERSQ
+1585 DQDSEERNQ
-1594 FDTSFKTLDPFDYSS
+1594 FDTSFRTLDAYDYSS
-1609 IATIDVKRNI
+1609 IATIEVKRNI
-1619 YSLSVSRWG
+1619 YSLGVSGWG
-1628 TQISLVENMG
+1628 TQIALVENVG
-1638 DFDQVQESCVK
+1638 DVDHVQESAVRL
-1649 VYDVGRKRDHDDDAE
+1649 YDVGRRRDHDDDAE
-1664 EDEEEEL
+1664 EDDEEEM
-1671 AGGSE
+1671 AGGSD
-1676 NDDGSSSP
+1676 NDDGSDSGSN
-1684 TDAEDELAIASLRD
+1684 DDDLATSLLRN
-1698 AVMGFR
+1698 AVMGLAE
-1704 GGSSGSSDDEPEA
+1704 GSSGDSDRDDDNEE

-1722 RPRRRAAAADSHSS
+1722 RRARRRAAEGQSS
-1736 DSDGENLDLPDI
+1736 DSEGGIDLGDI
-1748 IEFELD
+1748 IQFELD

>member
-1 MDSAPAQEV
+1 MDSGPAQEV
-10 TELLRQWEEQHQS
+10 TELLRKWEEEHTTP
-23 ANYDPIPT
+23 NYDPVHT
-31 LTRIAEIIEAETE
+31 LVRISEIIEAETE

-80 FMTKLVNDYVRDTYY
+80 FMTKLVNDYVRDTFF

-101 GRDVL
+101 GRDVF
-106 KLNIAA
+106 KLNVAA

-130 DNESLIHRLVNWATN
+130 DNDALIHRLVNWAMTA
-145 SPEPLQCYAT
+145 PEPLMCYAT

-165 EIATNFRDLNA
+165 EIATNFRDLNS
-176 MLVPRML
+176 MLVPLML
-183 KRLHELRNKT
+183 RRLHELRKNKE
-193 LDDKPCQNSVTPP
+193 DSQNSQNSVTPP
-206 SQTRHFARFDK
+206 TRHFANFS
-217 KRNHDHNGR
+217 KRHSGTKC
-226 SNGPAP
+226 NGPTP
-232 DKRGT
+232 DKRGI
-237 VALASSV
+237 
-244 TPPSQTRHFARF
+244 P
-256 DKKRNHDH
+256 N
-264 NGRSNGPAPDKRGTN
+264 
-279 SVTPPSQTRH
+279 
-289 FARFD
+289 
-294 KKRNHDHNGRSNG
+294 
-307 PAPDK
+307 
-312 RGTNSV
+312 
-318 TPPSQTR
+318 
-325 HFARFDKKRNHD
+325 
-337 HNGRSNGPAPDKRDR
+337 DR
-352 DKDEGGGG
+352 EKDEGGGS
-360 DMLVEDAPHPRDP
+360 DMLVEVTPPGKDP

-378 NFSNSSNAACS
+378 NYNCNAMSS
-389 PEHWGMMSPPPR
+389 PEWGMMSPPSAR
-401 PPPPAPLPHETSSNS
+401 PPPAPAPVQDPSSNS

-539 MERVCLLPRSTLA
+539 MERVCLLPRKTLA

-590 DYQDGLRKLYNVIS
+590 DNQDGLRKLYNVIS

-610 SDDEE
+610 SDEE
-615 MRVSDDETCAARQIV
+615 ESRVSEDETCAARQIV
-630 RHVCVAT
+630 RHVCVAL

-644 LRLRAAQ
+644 LRLRATQ
-651 VARQQGDNVPEPPP
+651 VARQQGDIVPEPPS

-679 IELLQSVAW
+679 IELLQSVTW

-699 LGGISLLLQ
+699 LGGVSLLLQ
-708 VVGFAYEWNF
+708 VVGYAYEWNF

-741 QLLLTEKIDMR
+741 QLLLTDKIDMR
-752 DADLTTGVNIVL
+752 DADLTTGINIVL

-772 AEPEVQKAALNV
+772 PEPEVQKAALNV
-784 LVNCVCAPVHRAG
+784 LVNCVCAPVHRTG
-797 TSTTRF
+797 TLSSRF
-803 SLTGPSKKKT
+803 SLTGSSKKKT
-813 ALRSYEDVIQKVW
+813 ALKSYEDVIQKVW

-957 EHLLARGLL
+957 AHLAARGLP

-974 EAGLPPPAAAAPAP
+974 EASLPPPLPAAPAP
-988 PPPPVYTPSTPV
+988 PPPPVYAPSTPV
-1000 RPRLSASRASS
+1000 RPRLSVSRTSS
-1011 TGSLHRDSLDL
+1011 TGSLHRDSMDNHL
-1022 NHHHD
+1022 NMSTED
-1027 ESSPQPH
+1027 SPLPS
-1034 VIKLRVYTNRK
+1034 VIKIRK
-1045 LQSQTPALS
+1045 VQQPPPVS
-1054 TPISSASEHKR
+1054 TVPVPTVAEHKR
-1065 SLQKQMSVAT
+1065 SLQKQMSSCT
-1075 DTTQS
+1075 SGEPLQP
-1080 QHRITLHS
+1080 QHRVTLH
-1088 IITEYLY
+1088 T
-1095 NQHAL
+1095 
-1100 CKNPVVTC
+1100 
-1108 PQFNLFHFWSGW
+1108 
-1120 RGVGEAKGA
+1120 
-1129 SEHKRSLQKQMSV
+1129 
-1142 ATDTTQSQHR
+1142 
-1152 ITLHSIITEYLYNQ
+1152 
-1166 HALCKNPVVTCPQFN
+1166 
-1181 LFHFW
+1181 
-1186 AKGAS
+1186 
-1191 EHKRSLQKQMSVA
+1191 
-1204 TDTTQSQHRITLHSI
+1204 
-1219 ITEYLYN
+1219 
-1226 QHALCKNPVVT
+1226 
-1237 CPQFNLFQG
+1237 
-1246 ASEYKRSLQ
+1246 
-1255 KQMSVATDTT
+1255 
-1265 QSQHRITLH
+1265 
-1274 SIITEYLYNQHALC
+1274 IITEYLYNQHALC

-1297 FNLFQPHKCPDPRS
+1297 FNLFQPHKCPDPR
-1311 TWSVLSGGCAASVC
+1311 GASAVCGAGEALNLC
-1325 ARVSRRE
+1325 ARVARRE
-1332 LGYTSGCRRADA
+1332 LGFGCGGRRADS

-1359 QDDDAYFTHTIF
+1359 QDDDSYFTHTIF
-1371 HPTQHQLL
+1371 HPTQQQLL
-1379 AATSS
+1379 AATSA

-1395 VEESS
+1395 TEENS
-1400 YQVHD
+1400 YQVHES
-1405 TLHAYICHMQASRDG
+1405 YIYHMQASRDG
-1420 LLLLASTPT
+1420 LLLLASATT

-1455 EFSKMS
+1455 EFSKMT
-1461 DERIIGTRG
+1461 DDRIIGTKG

-1477 TRTGSELMTLTP
+1477 TRTGRELMTLSPTM
-1489 AISNQYAKNRATFNP
+1489 SNQYAKNRATFNP

-1510 SDGVLWDVNS
+1510 SDGVLWDVNT

-1572 FNPTCTALYAVCS
+1572 FNPACTALYAFCQ

-1594 FDTSFKTLDPFDYSS
+1594 FDTSFKTLDPYDYSS
-1609 IATIDVKRNI
+1609 TATIDVKRNI
-1619 YSLSVSRWG
+1619 YALGVCSSG
-1628 TQISLVENMG
+1628 TQISLVENLG
-1638 DFDQVQESCVK
+1638 EYDQMTESYVK
-1649 VYDVGRKRDHDDDAE
+1649 VYDVGRRRDHDDDAE
-1664 EDEEEEL
+1664 DEEEDDL

-1676 NDDGSSSP
+1676 NDDDDNSDSGS
-1684 TDAEDELAIASLRD
+1684 DNDDLASNLLRN
-1698 AVMGFR
+1698 AVMGLAS
-1704 GGSSGSSDDEPEA
+1704 GGSSGESSQDDA
-1717 RPRRR
+1717 NVRPRRR
-1722 RPRRRAAAADSHSS
+1722 RRRNRRRQQQENASS
-1736 DSDGENLDLPDI
+1736 DSDGVMDLGDI

>member
-1 MDSAPAQEV
+1 MDLAPAQEV
-10 TELLRQWEEQHQS
+10 TELLKQWEEQHTS
-23 ANYDPIPT
+23 PLYDPIPT

-101 GRDVL
+101 GRDVH
-106 KLNIAA
+106 KLNVAA

-130 DNESLIHRLVNWATN
+130 DNEALIHRLVNWASN

-176 MLVPRML
+176 MLVPLML
-183 KRLHELRNKT
+183 RRLHGLRNKGQ
-193 LDDKPCQNSVTPP
+193 DEKVNQNSATPP
-206 SQTRHFARFDK
+206 NQTRHFARFDK
-217 KRNHDHNGR
+217 KRN
-226 SNGPAP
+226 SEAKCNGPTA
-232 DKRGT
+232 DSKERETEDSGGGGCEMA
-237 VALASSV
+237 VDE
-244 TPPSQTRHFARF
+244 TPPSTATTH
-256 DKKRNHDH
+256 
-264 NGRSNGPAPDKRGTN
+264 
-279 SVTPPSQTRH
+279 
-289 FARFD
+289 
-294 KKRNHDHNGRSNG
+294 
-307 PAPDK
+307 
-312 RGTNSV
+312 
-318 TPPSQTR
+318 
-325 HFARFDKKRNHD
+325 
-337 HNGRSNGPAPDKRDR
+337 
-352 DKDEGGGG
+352 
-360 DMLVEDAPHPRDP
+360 RDP

-378 NFSNSSNAACS
+378 
-389 PEHWGMMSPPPR
+389 
-401 PPPPAPLPHETSSNS
+401 
-416 SWAEMETYVIGNIQI
+416 TYNCNIQI

-539 MERVCLLPRSTLA
+539 MERVCLLPRRILA
-552 DLVKYALWLLECSH
+552 DLVMYALWLLECSH

-590 DYQDGLRKLYNVIS
+590 DNQDGLRKLYNVVS

-610 SDDEE
+610 GEDEE
-615 MRVSDDETCAARQIV
+615 LPVSEDETCAARQIV
-630 RHVCVAT
+630 RHVAVALK
-637 RRYLEAH
+637 RYLEAH

-651 VARQQGDNVPEPPP
+651 VARQQGDNIPEPPP

-708 VVGFAYEWNF
+708 VVGLAYEWNF

-741 QLLLTEKIDMR
+741 QLLLTEKLDMR
-752 DADLTTGVNIVL
+752 DAELTTGVNIVL

-772 AEPEVQKAALNV
+772 PEPEVQKAALNV

-797 TSTTRF
+797 TSTSRF
-803 SLTGPSKKKT
+803 SVGGGGRKRTVLK
-813 ALRSYEDVIQKVW
+813 SYEDVIQKVW

-838 LSLMMVKAPIT
+838 LSLMMVKSPIT

-919 SKHMGAEFET
+919 SKRRGAEFET

-944 INYNERQLLQLVA
+944 INYNERQLLQLVG
-957 EHLLARGLL
+957 EHLASRGLL
-966 ESAATLQR
+966 ESASTLQR
-974 EAGLPPPAAAAPAP
+974 EAGLPPPAAHPPPP
-988 PPPPVYTPSTPV
+988 PPPPVYTPSTPL
-1000 RPRLSASRASS
+1000 RPRLISRTSS
-1011 TGSLHRDSLDL
+1011 CSSIHRDAAEL
-1022 NHHHD
+1022 NSHHPLAHNAHNAHNNSHTD
-1027 ESSPQPH
+1027 DNPLPPVIKIRKVAQNSPMISSPSPCE
-1034 VIKLRVYTNRK
+1034 R
-1045 LQSQTPALS
+1045 AL
-1054 TPISSASEHKR
+1054 EHKR
-1065 SLQKQMSVAT
+1065 SLQKQLMGAGGEPVA
-1075 DTTQS
+1075 S
-1080 QHRITLHS
+1080 PHR
-1088 IITEYLY
+1088 
-1095 NQHAL
+1095 
-1100 CKNPVVTC
+1100 V
-1108 PQFNLFHFWSGW
+1108 
-1120 RGVGEAKGA
+1120 
-1129 SEHKRSLQKQMSV
+1129 
-1142 ATDTTQSQHR
+1142 
-1152 ITLHSIITEYLYNQ
+1152 
-1166 HALCKNPVVTCPQFN
+1166 
-1181 LFHFW
+1181 
-1186 AKGAS
+1186 
-1191 EHKRSLQKQMSVA
+1191 
-1204 TDTTQSQHRITLHSI
+1204 
-1219 ITEYLYN
+1219 
-1226 QHALCKNPVVT
+1226 
-1237 CPQFNLFQG
+1237 
-1246 ASEYKRSLQ
+1246 
-1255 KQMSVATDTT
+1255 
-1265 QSQHRITLH
+1265 TLH

-1297 FNLFQPHKCPDPRS
+1297 FNLFQPHKCPEPRS
-1311 TWSVLSGGCAASVC
+1311 GVEANLC
-1325 ARVSRRE
+1325 ARVVRRE
-1332 LGYTSGCRRADA
+1332 LGSSVGGARANS
-1344 RLVHSHF
+1344 RYVHGHF
-1351 APVRTLRL
+1351 APARTLRL

-1371 HPTQHQLL
+1371 HPTQQQLL

-1384 GDIRIFNLFSG
+1384 GDIRVFNLFTG
-1395 VEESS
+1395 VEENS
-1400 YQVHD
+1400 YQVHES
-1405 TLHAYICHMQASRDG
+1405 YISHMQASRDG

-1429 TWRPLSALWNMKEFE
+1429 TWRPFSALFSMKDFE

-1461 DERIIGTRG
+1461 DDRIIGTKG

-1477 TRTGSELMTLTP
+1477 TLTGRELMTLTP
-1489 AISNQYAKNRATFNP
+1489 SISNQYAKNRATFNP

-1510 SDGVLWDVNS
+1510 SDGVLWDVNT

-1558 LLRTVPTLDKSEVI
+1558 LLRTVPTLDKSEVT
-1572 FNPTCTALYAVCS
+1572 FNPSHTALYALCS
-1585 DQDSEERSQ
+1585 DRDAEERSQ
-1594 FDTSFKTLDPFDYSS
+1594 FDTSFKTLDAFDYSS
-1609 IATIDVKRNI
+1609 IATIEVKRNI
-1619 YSLSVSRWG
+1619 YSLGVSPWG
-1628 TQISLVENMG
+1628 TQIALVENVG
-1638 DFDQVQESCVK
+1638 DIDQVQESCVK

-1664 EDEEEEL
+1664 EDEEEEM

-1676 NDDGSSSP
+1676 NDDGSDSGS
-1684 TDAEDELAIASLRD
+1684 DNDEDLAASLLRN
-1698 AVMGFR
+1698 AVRGLVD
-1704 GGSSGSSDDEPEA
+1704 GGSSGESSRDGQEVERDDPPAAAAPAPHQQRA
-1717 RPRRR
+1717 RARRR
-1722 RPRRRAAAADSHSS
+1722 RLRSRRRAAERAQSS
-1736 DSDGENLDLPDI
+1736 DSDGDIDIGDLI
-1748 IEFELD
+1748 QFELD

>member
-1 MDSAPAQEV
+1 MDSGPAQEV
-10 TELLRQWEEQHQS
+10 TELLRQWEEQHTTPT
-23 ANYDPIPT
+23 YDPIPT

-101 GRDVL
+101 GRDVH
-106 KLNIAA
+106 KLNVAA

-117 DLMPGLEMSVVFQ
+117 GLMPGLEMSVVFQ
-130 DNESLIHRLVNWATN
+130 DNEALIHRLVNWATN

-176 MLVPRML
+176 MLVPLML

-193 LDDKPCQNSVTPP
+193 QDEKPNHVTPP
-206 SQTRHFARFDK
+206 NQTRHFARFDK
-217 KRNHDHNGR
+217 RRNHDHK
-226 SNGPAP
+226 SNGPVSE
-232 DKRGT
+232 KT
-237 VALASSV
+237 
-244 TPPSQTRHFARF
+244 
-256 DKKRNHDH
+256 DH
-264 NGRSNGPAPDKRGTN
+264 A
-279 SVTPPSQTRH
+279 
-289 FARFD
+289 
-294 KKRNHDHNGRSNG
+294 
-307 PAPDK
+307 
-312 RGTNSV
+312 
-318 TPPSQTR
+318 
-325 HFARFDKKRNHD
+325 
-337 HNGRSNGPAPDKRDR
+337 
-352 DKDEGGGG
+352 KDEGGGG
-360 DMLVEDAPHPRDP
+360 DMDVDVTPHTPVKSP

-378 NFSNSSNAACS
+378 SYNNVV
-389 PEHWGMMSPPPR
+389 WSPPGSACR
-401 PPPPAPLPHETSSNS
+401 PQIHETSSNS
-416 SWAEMETYVIGNIQI
+416 SWVEMETYVIGNIQI

-459 VFEQNA
+459 VFEKDA

-475 RESRDSR
+475 RESKDSR

-539 MERVCLLPRSTLA
+539 MERVCLLPRRTLA
-552 DLVKYALWLLECSH
+552 DLVRYALWLLECSH

-590 DYQDGLRKLYNVIS
+590 DNQDGLRKLYNVIS

-615 MRVSDDETCAARQIV
+615 LRVSDDETCAARQIV
-630 RHVCVAT
+630 RHVCVAL
-637 RRYLEAH
+637 RRYFEAH
-644 LRLRAAQ
+644 LRIRAAQ
-651 VARQQGDNVPEPPP
+651 VARQQGDTVPEPPP

-679 IELLQSVAW
+679 IELVQHAACA
-688 SRWAPVDELVE
+688 RWPPADELLA
-699 LGGISLLLQ
+699 LGGVTLLLQ
-708 VVGFAYEWNF
+708 VVGYAYDWNF
-718 NGRSETVRSA
+718 NGRAETVRSA
-728 LDVVS
+728 LDVVAI
-733 VCCVAPRV
+733 CCVAPRV
-741 QLLLTEKIDMR
+741 QLLLTERLDMR
-752 DADLTTGVNIVL
+752 DTELTTGVHIVL
-764 GAADGEIV
+764 GAADGDIV
-772 AEPEVQKAALNV
+772 VEPEVQKAALNV
-784 LVNCVCAPVHRAG
+784 LVNCVCAPLHRSG
-797 TSTTRF
+797 VSTARF
-803 SLTGPSKKKT
+803 SLTGSTKKK
-813 ALRSYEDVIQKVW
+813 AAVKSYEDVIQKVW

-838 LSLMMVKAPIT
+838 LSLMMVKSPIT
-849 DADRLRG
+849 DADRIRG

-919 SKHMGAEFET
+919 SKHKGAEFET

-957 EHLLARGLL
+957 RHLAARGLH

-974 EAGLPPPAAAAPAP
+974 EAALPPPGPPPAP
-988 PPPPVYTPSTPV
+988 THPHPPPVYAPATPA
-1000 RPRLSASRASS
+1000 RPRLSVSRTSSAS
-1011 TGSLHRDSLDL
+1011 LLRDSMDL
-1022 NHHHD
+1022 NHSTH
-1027 ESSPQPH
+1027 EENSPLPP
-1034 VIKLRVYTNRK
+1034 VIKLRKV
-1045 LQSQTPALS
+1045 QT
-1054 TPISSASEHKR
+1054 TPHPPTPTAEKR
-1065 SLQKQMSVAT
+1065 SLQKQFSAGADRPPSPPRV
-1075 DTTQS
+1075 
-1080 QHRITLHS
+1080 TLHS

-1108 PQFNLFHFWSGW
+1108 PQFNLFEPHACPSPRTG
-1120 RGVGEAKGA
+1120 GLL
-1129 SEHKRSLQKQMSV
+1129 SP
-1142 ATDTTQSQHR
+1142 
-1152 ITLHSIITEYLYNQ
+1152 TE
-1166 HALCKNPVVTCPQFN
+1166 
-1181 LFHFW
+1181 
-1186 AKGAS
+1186 
-1191 EHKRSLQKQMSVA
+1191 
-1204 TDTTQSQHRITLHSI
+1204 
-1219 ITEYLYN
+1219 
-1226 QHALCKNPVVT
+1226 
-1237 CPQFNLFQG
+1237 
-1246 ASEYKRSLQ
+1246 
-1255 KQMSVATDTT
+1255 
-1265 QSQHRITLH
+1265 
-1274 SIITEYLYNQHALC
+1274 
-1288 KNPVVTCPQ
+1288 
-1297 FNLFQPHKCPDPRS
+1297 PRN
-1311 TWSVLSGGCAASVC
+1311 VC
-1325 ARVSRRE
+1325 ARVVRRE
-1332 LGYTSGCRRADA
+1332 LGGASSRRQ
-1344 RLVHSHF
+1344 HSALAHAHF
-1351 APVRTLRL
+1351 AAARTLRL
-1359 QDDDAYFTHTIF
+1359 QDDDAYFTHTMF
-1371 HPTQHQLL
+1371 HPTQQQLL

-1395 VEESS
+1395 VEENS
-1400 YQVHD
+1400 YQVHES
-1405 TLHAYICHMQASRDG
+1405 YIYHMQASRDG
-1420 LLLLASTPT
+1420 LLLLASSST
-1429 TWRPLSALWNMKEFE
+1429 TWRTLSALWNMKEFE

-1461 DERIIGTRG
+1461 DDRIIGTKG

-1477 TRTGSELMTLTP
+1477 TRTGRELLTLSP
-1489 AISNQYAKNRATFNP
+1489 SISNQYAKNRACFNP

-1510 SDGVLWDVNS
+1510 SDGVLWDVNT

-1558 LLRTVPTLDKSEVI
+1558 LLRTVPALDKSEVI
-1572 FNPTCTALYAVCS
+1572 FNPACTALYAVCS
-1585 DQDSEERSQ
+1585 DQDSEDRSQ
-1594 FDTSFKTLDPFDYSS
+1594 FDTSFKTLDAYDYSS

-1619 YSLSVSRWG
+1619 YSLSVSRYG
-1628 TQISLVENMG
+1628 TQISVVENLG
-1638 DFDQVQESCVK
+1638 DFEQVQESCVK
-1649 VYDVGRKRDHDDDAE
+1649 IYDVGRKRDHDDDAE
-1664 EDEEEEL
+1664 EDDEEEL

-1676 NDDGSSSP
+1676 NDDGSDSGSDNDDDLASS
-1684 TDAEDELAIASLRD
+1684 LLRN
-1698 AVMGFR
+1698 AVMGLA
-1704 GGSSGSSDDEPEA
+1704 GGDSSGDSSRDEPQ
-1717 RPRRR
+1717 RPNRRR
-1722 RPRRRAAAADSHSS
+1722 RRRQADNHSS
-1736 DSDGENLDLPDI
+1736 DSDGDIDLGDI

>member
-10 TELLRQWEEQHQS
+10 TELLKQWEDQNLTP
-23 ANYDPIPT
+23 NYDPIPT

-68 GHALKVMFKKDN
+68 GHALKVMFKKDS

-101 GRDVL
+101 GRDVH
-106 KLNIAA
+106 KLNVAA

-130 DNESLIHRLVNWATN
+130 DNDALIHRLVGWAT
-145 SPEPLQCYAT
+145 SSAEPLQCYAT

-165 EIATNFRDLNA
+165 EIATNFRDINA
-176 MLVPRML
+176 MLVPLML
-183 KRLHELRNKT
+183 RRLHVLRNKNQEE
-193 LDDKPCQNSVTPP
+193 KQSNQNTTPP

-217 KRNHDHNGR
+217 KRQSDVKC
-226 SNGPAP
+226 NGPS
-232 DKRGT
+232 DKPG
-237 VALASSV
+237 
-244 TPPSQTRHFARF
+244 
-256 DKKRNHDH
+256 KK
-264 NGRSNGPAPDKRGTN
+264 
-279 SVTPPSQTRH
+279 
-289 FARFD
+289 
-294 KKRNHDHNGRSNG
+294 
-307 PAPDK
+307 
-312 RGTNSV
+312 
-318 TPPSQTR
+318 
-325 HFARFDKKRNHD
+325 
-337 HNGRSNGPAPDKRDR
+337 DR
-352 DKDEGGGG
+352 DKDSGGGG
-360 DMLVEDAPHPRDP
+360 DVEMEPLSPTDP
-373 ETPVK
+373 ATPVK
-378 NFSNSSNAACS
+378 NCNSNASSPLHCS
-389 PEHWGMMSPPPR
+389 GMMSPPPR
-401 PPPPAPLPHETSSNS
+401 PPPLAPPPVLHETESNS

-459 VFEQNA
+459 VFAQNA

-496 HKKFSIDFINMGG
+496 HKKFSIDFIHMGG

-539 MERVCLLPRSTLA
+539 MERVCLLPRATLA

-590 DYQDGLRKLYNVIS
+590 DNQDGLRKLYNVIS

-610 SDDEE
+610 SDEE
-615 MRVSDDETCAARQIV
+615 ESRVSEDETCAARQIV
-630 RHVCVAT
+630 RHVCVAL

-651 VARQQGDNVPEPPP
+651 VARAQGDVVPEPPP

-708 VVGFAYEWNF
+708 VVGLAYEWNF

-741 QLLLTEKIDMR
+741 QLLLTEKVDMR
-752 DADLTTGVNIVL
+752 DADMTTGVNIVL
-764 GAADGEIV
+764 GAADGEI
-772 AEPEVQKAALNV
+772 APEPEVQKAALNV

-803 SLTGPSKKKT
+803 SISGSSKKKT
-813 ALRSYEDVIQKVW
+813 ALKSYEDVIQKVW
-826 ESVRTNNGIMVL
+826 ESVRSNNGIMVL
-838 LSLMMVKAPIT
+838 LSLMMVKQPIT

-856 LACRALAGLARCPT
+856 LACRALAGLARCAT

-944 INYNERQLLQLVA
+944 IHYNERQLLQLVA
-957 EHLLARGLL
+957 AHLAARGLS

-974 EAGLPPPAAAAPAP
+974 EAALPAPPAQLAP
-988 PPPPVYTPSTPV
+988 PPPPVYTPAASATPTAS
-1000 RPRLSASRASS
+1000 RLSGARSS
-1011 TGSLHRDSLDL
+1011 TSSLARD
-1022 NHHHD
+1022 HHD
-1027 ESSPQPH
+1027 LFNNSVEESPVPQ
-1034 VIKLRVYTNRK
+1034 VIKLRKVQN
-1045 LQSQTPALS
+1045 QCMSPGA
-1054 TPISSASEHKR
+1054 PGGSEHRR
-1065 SLQKQMSVAT
+1065 SLQKQLSAAAGDPALT
-1075 DTTQS
+1075 A
-1080 QHRITLHS
+1080 HRVTLHS

-1095 NQHAL
+1095 NQHAT

-1108 PQFNLFHFWSGW
+1108 PQFNLF
-1120 RGVGEAKGA
+1120 E
-1129 SEHKRSLQKQMSV
+1129 
-1142 ATDTTQSQHR
+1142 
-1152 ITLHSIITEYLYNQ
+1152 
-1166 HALCKNPVVTCPQFN
+1166 
-1181 LFHFW
+1181 
-1186 AKGAS
+1186 
-1191 EHKRSLQKQMSVA
+1191 
-1204 TDTTQSQHRITLHSI
+1204 
-1219 ITEYLYN
+1219 
-1226 QHALCKNPVVT
+1226 
-1237 CPQFNLFQG
+1237 
-1246 ASEYKRSLQ
+1246 
-1255 KQMSVATDTT
+1255 
-1265 QSQHRITLH
+1265 
-1274 SIITEYLYNQHALC
+1274 
-1288 KNPVVTCPQ
+1288 
-1297 FNLFQPHKCPDPRS
+1297 PHKCPDPRGAGS
-1311 TWSVLSGGCAASVC
+1311 LLAAPAPNVC
-1325 ARVSRRE
+1325 ARLLRRE
-1332 LGYTSGCRRADA
+1332 LGAPCAASRRADA
-1344 RLVHSHF
+1344 KLAHSHF
-1351 APVRTLRL
+1351 AAARTLRL

-1371 HPTQHQLL
+1371 HPTQQQLL

-1395 VEESS
+1395 AEENT
-1400 YQVHD
+1400 YQVHES
-1405 TLHAYICHMQASRDG
+1405 YIYHMQASRDG
-1420 LLLLASTPT
+1420 LLLLASATT

-1444 QLFQLDNEEYV
+1444 QMFQLDNEEYV

-1461 DERIIGTRG
+1461 DDRIIGTKG

-1477 TRTGSELMTLTP
+1477 TRTGRELLTLAP
-1489 AISNQYAKNRATFNP
+1489 SISNQYAKNRATFNP

-1531 QTHSGVFHPNG
+1531 QTHSGVFHPNS

-1572 FNPTCTALYAVCS
+1572 FNPTVSALYAVCS

-1619 YSLSVSRWG
+1619 YALSVNRWG
-1628 TQISLVENMG
+1628 TQISVVENMG
-1638 DFDQVQESCVK
+1638 DFDQMQESAVK
-1649 VYDVGRKRDHDDDAE
+1649 IYDVGRKRDHDDDAE
-1664 EDEEEEL
+1664 EEEEEEM

-1676 NDDGSSSP
+1676 NDDNSDSGSGDDEASNLLRN
-1684 TDAEDELAIASLRD
+1684 AVMELA
-1698 AVMGFR
+1698 
-1704 GGSSGSSDDEPEA
+1704 GGSSGESSHDDND

-1722 RPRRRAAAADSHSS
+1722 RRQRRRRPADGGSS
-1736 DSDGENLDLPDI
+1736 DSDDDDVRLDDI
-1748 IEFELD
+1748 IQFELD

>member
-10 TELLRQWEEQHQS
+10 TELLRQWEEQH
-23 ANYDPIPT
+23 ATPNYDPIPT

-44 NFMKKDPDPFDERHP
+44 NFMKKDPDPFDERPP

-68 GHALKVMFKKDN
+68 GQALKVMFKKDN

-101 GRDVL
+101 GRDVY
-106 KLNIAA
+106 KLNVAA

-130 DNESLIHRLVNWATN
+130 DNESLIQRLVSWATK

-155 GLLAAAMEVQ
+155 GLVAAAMEVQ
-165 EIATNFRDLNA
+165 EIAANFRDLNA
-176 MLVPRML
+176 MLVPLML
-183 KRLHELRNKT
+183 RRLHELRNKSQE
-193 LDDKPCQNSVTPP
+193 DKQSCQNAVTPP
-206 SQTRHFARFDK
+206 NQTRHFARFDK
-217 KRNHDHNGR
+217 KRNNDVKC
-226 SNGPAP
+226 NGPVVEKK
-232 DKRGT
+232 DREKDDGGGSELL
-237 VALASSV
+237 VDE
-244 TPPSQTRHFARF
+244 TPPHAS
-256 DKKRNHDH
+256 K
-264 NGRSNGPAPDKRGTN
+264 
-279 SVTPPSQTRH
+279 
-289 FARFD
+289 
-294 KKRNHDHNGRSNG
+294 
-307 PAPDK
+307 
-312 RGTNSV
+312 
-318 TPPSQTR
+318 
-325 HFARFDKKRNHD
+325 
-337 HNGRSNGPAPDKRDR
+337 
-352 DKDEGGGG
+352 
-360 DMLVEDAPHPRDP
+360 DP

-378 NFSNSSNAACS
+378 NYNSSVRS
-389 PEHWGMMSPPPR
+389 PEQWGLMSPPAR
-401 PPPPAPLPHETSSNS
+401 PPPPAQPPLSHDPSSNS

-539 MERVCLLPRSTLA
+539 MERVCLLPRATLA

-590 DYQDGLRKLYNVIS
+590 DHQDGLRKLYNVIS

-615 MRVSDDETCAARQIV
+615 SRVSEDETCAARQIV
-630 RHVCVAT
+630 RHVCVAL

-688 SRWAPVDELVE
+688 SRWAPVDELLE
-699 LGGISLLLQ
+699 LGGVALLLQ
-708 VVGFAYEWNF
+708 VVGYAYEWNF
-718 NGRSETVRSA
+718 NGRAETVRSA
-728 LDVVS
+728 LDVIS
-733 VCCVAPRV
+733 VCCVAPKV

-772 AEPEVQKAALNV
+772 PEPEVQKAALNV

-803 SLTGPSKKKT
+803 SMTGSSKKKT
-813 ALRSYEDVIQKVW
+813 TLKSCEDVIQKVW

-838 LSLMMVKAPIT
+838 LSLMLVKAPIT

-882 TSQIQVLM
+882 TSQIQSLM

-919 SKHMGAEFET
+919 SKHMGTEFET

-944 INYNERQLLQLVA
+944 INYNERQLLQLGECAV
-957 EHLLARGLL
+957 LSVCTRLY
-966 ESAATLQR
+966 
-974 EAGLPPPAAAAPAP
+974 
-988 PPPPVYTPSTPV
+988 PPVVYTPVSTRLYLPAYTPSTPV
-1000 RPRLSASRASS
+1000 RSRLSVSRTSS
-1011 TGSLHRDSLDL
+1011 TPHHRDSADH
-1022 NHHHD
+1022 NHHNMTID
-1027 ESSPQPH
+1027 NDSPLPP
-1034 VIKLRVYTNRK
+1034 VIKLRKV
-1045 LQSQTPALS
+1045 QSVS
-1054 TPISSASEHKR
+1054 SSAPPAEHKR
-1065 SLQKQMSVAT
+1065 SLQKQLSACGGERAPSPPRV
-1075 DTTQS
+1075 
-1080 QHRITLHS
+1080 TLHS

-1108 PQFNLFHFWSGW
+1108 PQFNLF
-1120 RGVGEAKGA
+1120 E
-1129 SEHKRSLQKQMSV
+1129 
-1142 ATDTTQSQHR
+1142 
-1152 ITLHSIITEYLYNQ
+1152 
-1166 HALCKNPVVTCPQFN
+1166 
-1181 LFHFW
+1181 
-1186 AKGAS
+1186 
-1191 EHKRSLQKQMSVA
+1191 
-1204 TDTTQSQHRITLHSI
+1204 
-1219 ITEYLYN
+1219 
-1226 QHALCKNPVVT
+1226 
-1237 CPQFNLFQG
+1237 
-1246 ASEYKRSLQ
+1246 
-1255 KQMSVATDTT
+1255 
-1265 QSQHRITLH
+1265 
-1274 SIITEYLYNQHALC
+1274 
-1288 KNPVVTCPQ
+1288 
-1297 FNLFQPHKCPDPRS
+1297 PHKCPEPAS
-1311 TWSVLSGGCAASVC
+1311 LGALSAFAARGPEAHNVC
-1325 ARVSRRE
+1325 ARVVRRE
-1332 LGYTSGCRRADA
+1332 LGAPPLRRAHS
-1344 RLVHSHF
+1344 RLIHAHF

-1359 QDDDAYFTHTIF
+1359 QDDDAFFTHTIF
-1371 HPTQHQLL
+1371 HPTQQQLL

-1395 VEESS
+1395 AEESS
-1400 YQVHD
+1400 YQVHES
-1405 TLHAYICHMQASRDG
+1405 YIYHMQASRDG
-1420 LLLLASTPT
+1420 LLLLASATT

-1461 DERIIGTRG
+1461 DERIIGTKG
-1470 ETATIFD
+1470 ETATVFD
-1477 TRTGSELMTLTP
+1477 TRTGRELMTLTP

-1510 SDGVLWDVNS
+1510 SDGVLWDVNT

-1594 FDTSFKTLDPFDYSS
+1594 FDTSFKTLDPYDYSS

-1619 YSLSVSRWG
+1619 YSLGVSRYG

-1638 DFDQVQESCVK
+1638 DFEQVQESCVK
-1649 VYDVGRKRDHDDDAE
+1649 LYDVGRKRDHDDDAE
-1664 EDEEEEL
+1664 EDDEEEM

-1676 NDDGSSSP
+1676 NDDGSDSGS
-1684 TDAEDELAIASLRD
+1684 DNDDDLATSLLRN
-1698 AVMGFR
+1698 AVMGLGE
-1704 GGSSGSSDDEPEA
+1704 GGSSGDESAEEA
-1717 RPRRR
+1717 EEVRPRRGVR
-1722 RPRRRAAAADSHSS
+1722 TRRRAGNST
-1736 DSDGENLDLPDI
+1736 DSDGDLDI
-1748 IEFELD
+1748 IEFDLD

>member
-1 MDSAPAQEV
+1 MDSPPAQEV
-10 TELLRQWEEQHQS
+10 TELLKQWEEQH
-23 ANYDPIPT
+23 ATPNYDPIPT

-101 GRDVL
+101 GRDVN
-106 KLNIAA
+106 KLNVAA

-130 DNESLIHRLVNWATN
+130 DNEALIHRLVNWATN
-145 SPEPLQCYAT
+145 STEPLQCYAT

-165 EIATNFRDLNA
+165 EIATNFRELNA
-176 MLVPRML
+176 MLVPMML
-183 KRLHELRNKT
+183 RRLHILRNKSVE
-193 LDDKPCQNSVTPP
+193 QNNQNTTPP
-206 SQTRHFARFDK
+206 NQTRYFARFDK
-217 KRNHDHNGR
+217 KRNNDIKC
-226 SNGPAP
+226 NGPTA
-232 DKRGT
+232 DK
-237 VALASSV
+237 
-244 TPPSQTRHFARF
+244 
-256 DKKRNHDH
+256 
-264 NGRSNGPAPDKRGTN
+264 
-279 SVTPPSQTRH
+279 
-289 FARFD
+289 
-294 KKRNHDHNGRSNG
+294 
-307 PAPDK
+307 
-312 RGTNSV
+312 
-318 TPPSQTR
+318 
-325 HFARFDKKRNHD
+325 
-337 HNGRSNGPAPDKRDR
+337 
-352 DKDEGGGG
+352 KDEGGGG
-360 DMLVEDAPHPRDP
+360 DMLAEETPPRASKDP

-378 NFSNSSNAACS
+378 NYNRVAGNAIS
-389 PEHWGMMSPPPR
+389 PPEPWVMMSPPPR
-401 PPPPAPLPHETSSNS
+401 HHHHETSSNS
-416 SWAEMETYVIGNIQI
+416 SWAEMETHIIGNIQI

-496 HKKFSIDFINMGG
+496 HKKFSIDFIQMGG

-539 MERVCLLPRSTLA
+539 MERVCLLPRRMLA

-575 FFGLSFQFRVILEEF
+575 FFGLSFQFRLILEEF
-590 DYQDGLRKLYNVIS
+590 DHQDGLRKLYNVIS
-604 TLPILG
+604 TLPIL
-610 SDDEE
+610 SADEDE
-615 MRVSDDETCAARQIV
+615 SKVSEDETCAARQIV
-630 RHVCVAT
+630 RHVCVAL

-651 VARQQGDNVPEPPP
+651 VARQHGDTVPEPPP

-688 SRWAPVDELVE
+688 CRWAPVDELVE
-699 LGGISLLLQ
+699 LGGVSLLLQ
-708 VVGFAYEWNF
+708 VVGYAYEWNF

-772 AEPEVQKAALNV
+772 PEPEVQKAALNV

-797 TSTTRF
+797 SSTTRF
-803 SLTGPSKKKT
+803 SLTGSTKKKT
-813 ALRSYEDVIQKVW
+813 ALKSYEDVIQKVW

-838 LSLMMVKAPIT
+838 LSLMMVKSPIT

-957 EHLLARGLL
+957 AHLAARGLQH
-966 ESAATLQR
+966 SASALR
-974 EAGLPPPAAAAPAP
+974 HEARLPPPAAPAP
-988 PPPPVYTPSTPV
+988 PAPPPPVYTPSTPT
-1000 RPRLSASRASS
+1000 RPRLSVSRASAS
-1011 TGSLHRDSLDL
+1011 GTLLRDSIDL
-1022 NHHHD
+1022 NSSHNMQTD
-1027 ESSPQPH
+1027 EASPLPP
-1034 VIKLRVYTNRK
+1034 VIKLRKVQNPP
-1045 LQSQTPALS
+1045 LTPVS
-1054 TPISSASEHKR
+1054 TPSSEHKR
-1065 SLQKQMSVAT
+1065 SLQKQLSVAAGEPAPP
-1075 DTTQS
+1075 S
-1080 QHRITLHS
+1080 HHVTLHT

-1108 PQFNLFHFWSGW
+1108 PQFNLF
-1120 RGVGEAKGA
+1120 E
-1129 SEHKRSLQKQMSV
+1129 
-1142 ATDTTQSQHR
+1142 
-1152 ITLHSIITEYLYNQ
+1152 
-1166 HALCKNPVVTCPQFN
+1166 
-1181 LFHFW
+1181 
-1186 AKGAS
+1186 
-1191 EHKRSLQKQMSVA
+1191 
-1204 TDTTQSQHRITLHSI
+1204 
-1219 ITEYLYN
+1219 
-1226 QHALCKNPVVT
+1226 
-1237 CPQFNLFQG
+1237 
-1246 ASEYKRSLQ
+1246 
-1255 KQMSVATDTT
+1255 
-1265 QSQHRITLH
+1265 
-1274 SIITEYLYNQHALC
+1274 
-1288 KNPVVTCPQ
+1288 
-1297 FNLFQPHKCPDPRS
+1297 PHKCPEPRGGGG
-1311 TWSVLSGGCAASVC
+1311 VLSARADANVC
-1325 ARVSRRE
+1325 ARVVRRE
-1332 LGYTSGCRRADA
+1332 LGAPAAARHHA
-1344 RLVHSHF
+1344 RLAHAHF
-1351 APVRTLRL
+1351 APARTLRL

-1371 HPTQHQLL
+1371 HPTQQQLL
-1379 AATSS
+1379 AATST
-1384 GDIRIFNLFSG
+1384 GDIKIFNLFSG
-1395 VEESS
+1395 TEENS
-1400 YQVHD
+1400 YQVHES
-1405 TLHAYICHMQASRDG
+1405 YIYHMQASRDG
-1420 LLLLASTPT
+1420 MLLLASATTP
-1429 TWRPLSALWNMKEFE
+1429 WRPLSALWNMKEFE
-1444 QLFQLDNEEYV
+1444 LSFQLDNEEYV
-1455 EFSKMS
+1455 EFSKMT
-1461 DERIIGTRG
+1461 DERIIGTKG

-1477 TRTGSELMTLTP
+1477 TRTGRELMTLTP
-1489 AISNQYAKNRATFNP
+1489 SISNQYAKNRAVFNP

-1510 SDGVLWDVNS
+1510 SDGVLWDVNT

-1558 LLRTVPTLDKSEVI
+1558 LLRTVPTLDESEVI
-1572 FNPTCTALYAVCS
+1572 FSPTCSAIYAVCS

-1594 FDTSFKTLDPFDYSS
+1594 FDTSFKTLDPYDYSS

-1619 YSLSVSRWG
+1619 YALSVSRYG

-1638 DFDQVQESCVK
+1638 DYEQMQESCVK

-1664 EDEEEEL
+1664 EDEEDDI
-1671 AGGSE
+1671 AGGTE
-1676 NDDGSSSP
+1676 NDGS
-1684 TDAEDELAIASLRD
+1684 D
-1698 AVMGFR
+1698 
-1704 GGSSGSSDDEPEA
+1704 SGSDNDDDDLMA
-1717 RPRRR
+1717 LADGDSADSSNDDNQQRPRRNA
-1722 RPRRRAAAADSHSS
+1722 RRRRGADAHSS
-1736 DSDGENLDLPDI
+1736 DSDGDGDMELGDI

>member
-1 MDSAPAQEV
+1 MDSPPAQEV
-10 TELLRQWEEQHQS
+10 TELLRQWEEQHTQP
-23 ANYDPIPT
+23 NYDPIPT

-101 GRDVL
+101 GRDVH
-106 KLNIAA
+106 KLNVAA

-130 DNESLIHRLVNWATN
+130 DNEALIQRLVNWAT
-145 SPEPLQCYAT
+145 SSTEPLQCYAT

-165 EIATNFRDLNA
+165 DIATNFRDLNA
-176 MLVPRML
+176 MLVPLML
-183 KRLHELRNKT
+183 RRLHGLRNKNQ
-193 LDDKPCQNSVTPP
+193 DDKQCSQVTPP

-217 KRNHDHNGR
+217 KRNNDIKC
-226 SNGPAP
+226 NGPGSE
-232 DKRGT
+232 K
-237 VALASSV
+237 
-244 TPPSQTRHFARF
+244 
-256 DKKRNHDH
+256 
-264 NGRSNGPAPDKRGTN
+264 NGEP
-279 SVTPPSQTRH
+279 
-289 FARFD
+289 
-294 KKRNHDHNGRSNG
+294 
-307 PAPDK
+307 
-312 RGTNSV
+312 
-318 TPPSQTR
+318 
-325 HFARFDKKRNHD
+325 
-337 HNGRSNGPAPDKRDR
+337 DR
-352 DKDEGGGG
+352 DKDKDGGAE
-360 DMLVEDAPHPRDP
+360 DMAVDDPPTTDP

-378 NFSNSSNAACS
+378 NYNNSAAS
-389 PEHWGMMSPPPR
+389 PPAWGMMSPPPR
-401 PPPPAPLPHETSSNS
+401 PPPPSAHHNHETSSNS

-539 MERVCLLPRSTLA
+539 MERVCLLPRKTLA
-552 DLVKYALWLLECSH
+552 DLVQYALWLLECSH

-590 DYQDGLRKLYNVIS
+590 DNQDGLRKLYNVIS

-610 SDDEE
+610 SDEE
-615 MRVSDDETCAARQIV
+615 ESRVSDDETCAARQIV
-630 RHVCVAT
+630 RHVCVAL

-644 LRLRAAQ
+644 LRLKAAQ
-651 VARQQGDNVPEPPP
+651 VSRQHGDSVPDPPP

-679 IELLQSVAW
+679 IELLQSVSW
-688 SRWAPVDELVE
+688 SRWAPVDELLD
-699 LGGISLLLQ
+699 LGGVSLLLK
-708 VVGFAYEWNF
+708 VVGYAYEWNF

-741 QLLLTEKIDMR
+741 QLLLTEKVDMR
-752 DADLTTGVNIVL
+752 DEDLTTGVNIVL
-764 GAADGEIV
+764 NAADGDIV
-772 AEPEVQKAALNV
+772 PEPEVQKAALNV

-803 SLTGPSKKKT
+803 SITGSSRKKT
-813 ALRSYEDVIQKVW
+813 ALKSYEDVIQKVW

-838 LSLMMVKAPIT
+838 LALMTVKSPIT

-876 KLPLFT
+876 KLPLIT

-929 SLANIHRANVVAQTR
+929 SLANIHKANVVAQTR
-944 INYNERQLLQLVA
+944 INYNERQLLQLVQ
-957 EHLLARGLL
+957 EHLAARGLH
-966 ESAATLQR
+966 ESAAVLQR
-974 EAGLPPPAAAAPAP
+974 EAGLPPPAAAAPPP
-988 PPPPVYTPSTPV
+988 PPPPVYTPSTPI
-1000 RPRLSASRASS
+1000 RSRLSVSR
-1011 TGSLHRDSLDL
+1011 GSGAAQRDSADP
-1022 NHHHD
+1022 NTPHTD
-1027 ESSPQPH
+1027 EGSPMPT
-1034 VIKLRVYTNRK
+1034 VIRLRK
-1045 LQSQTPALS
+1045 HQSQTPGVGCLQ
-1054 TPISSASEHKR
+1054 SACEQKR
-1065 SLQKQMSVAT
+1065 SLQKQLSACPE
-1075 DTTQS
+1075 QGPPP
-1080 QHRITLHS
+1080 QHRVTLHT

-1108 PQFNLFHFWSGW
+1108 PQFNLF
-1120 RGVGEAKGA
+1120 E
-1129 SEHKRSLQKQMSV
+1129 
-1142 ATDTTQSQHR
+1142 
-1152 ITLHSIITEYLYNQ
+1152 
-1166 HALCKNPVVTCPQFN
+1166 
-1181 LFHFW
+1181 
-1186 AKGAS
+1186 
-1191 EHKRSLQKQMSVA
+1191 
-1204 TDTTQSQHRITLHSI
+1204 
-1219 ITEYLYN
+1219 
-1226 QHALCKNPVVT
+1226 
-1237 CPQFNLFQG
+1237 
-1246 ASEYKRSLQ
+1246 
-1255 KQMSVATDTT
+1255 
-1265 QSQHRITLH
+1265 
-1274 SIITEYLYNQHALC
+1274 
-1288 KNPVVTCPQ
+1288 
-1297 FNLFQPHKCPDPRS
+1297 PHKCPEPRGA
-1311 TWSVLSGGCAASVC
+1311 WSVVGASGNVA
-1325 ARVSRRE
+1325 ARVWRRE
-1332 LGYTSGCRRADA
+1332 LGAPAPHRRLDT
-1344 RLVHSHF
+1344 RLAHAHF
-1351 APVRTLRL
+1351 APARTLRL
-1359 QDDDAYFTHTIF
+1359 QDDDAYFTHTVF
-1371 HPTQHQLL
+1371 HPTQQQLL

-1384 GDIRIFNLFSG
+1384 GDIRVFNLFTG
-1395 VEESS
+1395 AEENS
-1400 YQVHD
+1400 YQVHES
-1405 TLHAYICHMQASRDG
+1405 YIYHMQTSRDG
-1420 LLLLASTPT
+1420 LLLLASATTP
-1429 TWRPLSALWNMKEFE
+1429 WRPLSALWNMKEFE
-1444 QLFQLDNEEYV
+1444 LLFQLDAEEYV

-1461 DERIIGTRG
+1461 DDRIIGTKG

-1477 TRTGSELMTLTP
+1477 TRTGRELMTLTP
-1489 AISNQYAKNRATFNP
+1489 SISNQYAKNRAVFNP

-1510 SDGVLWDVNS
+1510 SDGVLWDVNT

-1572 FNPTCTALYAVCS
+1572 FNPTCTALYAVFS
-1585 DQDSEERSQ
+1585 DQDPEDRHQ
-1594 FDTSFKTLDPFDYSS
+1594 FDTSFRTLDPYDYSS

-1619 YSLSVSRWG
+1619 YALSVSRYG
-1628 TQISLVENMG
+1628 TQISVVENMG
-1638 DFDQVQESCVK
+1638 EYDQMQESCVK
-1649 VYDVGRKRDHDDDAE
+1649 IYDVGRRRDHDDDAD
-1664 EDEEEEL
+1664 EDEEEDL
-1671 AGGSE
+1671 AGSE
-1676 NDDGSSSP
+1676 NDDGSDSGS
-1684 TDAEDELAIASLRD
+1684 DNDDDLASNLLRN
-1698 AVMGFR
+1698 AVMGLAED
-1704 GGSSGSSDDEPEA
+1704 GSSGESSREDNEPPQ
-1717 RPRRR
+1717 RRRRRRNPRRR
-1722 RPRRRAAAADSHSS
+1722 GQQGGPRQSS
-1736 DSDGENLDLPDI
+1736 DSDGEGDIDLDLGDI
-1748 IEFELD
+1748 IEFEID

>member
-10 TELLRQWEEQHQS
+10 TELLRQWEEQHTTP
-23 ANYDPIPT
+23 NFDPIPT
-31 LTRIAEIIEAETE
+31 LTRISEIIEAETE

-95 SRQNIT
+95 SRQNMT
-101 GRDVL
+101 GRDVH
-106 KLNIAA
+106 KLNVAA

-130 DNESLIHRLVNWATN
+130 DNEALIHRLVNWATN
-145 SPEPLQCYAT
+145 STEPLQCYAT

-176 MLVPRML
+176 MLVPLML
-183 KRLHELRNKT
+183 RRLHVLRE
-193 LDDKPCQNSVTPP
+193 DKQNNQNAVTPP
-206 SQTRHFARFDK
+206 NQTRHFARFDK
-217 KRNHDHNGR
+217 KRNSDIKC
-226 SNGPAP
+226 NGPS
-232 DKRGT
+232 KE
-237 VALASSV
+237 
-244 TPPSQTRHFARF
+244 
-256 DKKRNHDH
+256 KKER
-264 NGRSNGPAPDKRGTN
+264 
-279 SVTPPSQTRH
+279 V
-289 FARFD
+289 
-294 KKRNHDHNGRSNG
+294 
-307 PAPDK
+307 
-312 RGTNSV
+312 
-318 TPPSQTR
+318 
-325 HFARFDKKRNHD
+325 
-337 HNGRSNGPAPDKRDR
+337 
-352 DKDEGGGG
+352 KDEGGGG
-360 DMLVEDAPHPRDP
+360 DMLVDESPPHASKDP

-378 NFSNSSNAACS
+378 NFNSPANACS
-389 PEHWGMMSPPPR
+389 PPMAWGMMSPPPR
-401 PPPPAPLPHETSSNS
+401 PPPPLQHHETSSNS

-496 HKKFSIDFINMGG
+496 HKKFSIDFINCGG

-539 MERVCLLPRSTLA
+539 MERVCLLPRRTLA

-590 DYQDGLRKLYNVIS
+590 DHQDGLRKLYNVIS
-604 TLPILG
+604 TLPIL
-610 SDDEE
+610 SADDDES
-615 MRVSDDETCAARQIV
+615 RVSEDETCAARQIV
-630 RHVCVAT
+630 RHVCVAL
-637 RRYLEAH
+637 RRYLEAQ

-670 SSPEEIQEQ
+670 SSPEEVQEQ
-679 IELLQSVAW
+679 IELVQSVAC
-688 SRWAPVDELVE
+688 SRWAAVDELLE
-699 LGGISLLLQ
+699 LGGVSLLLQ
-708 VVGFAYEWNF
+708 VTSLALEWNF

-728 LDVVS
+728 LDVIS

-741 QLLLTEKIDMR
+741 QLLLTEKLDLK
-752 DADLTTGVNIVL
+752 DAEMTTGVNIVL
-764 GAADGEIV
+764 DVLAGAADGEIV
-772 AEPEVQKAALNV
+772 PEPEVQKAALNV

-803 SLTGPSKKKT
+803 SITGSSKKKT
-813 ALRSYEDVIQKVW
+813 ALKSYEDLIQKVW

-838 LSLMMVKAPIT
+838 LSLMMVKSPIT

-957 EHLLARGLL
+957 AHLAARGLSA
-966 ESAATLQR
+966 SAATLQR
-974 EAGLPPPAAAAPAP
+974 EAKLPPPALPAPPPP
-988 PPPPVYTPSTPV
+988 PPPPVYTPSTPT
-1000 RPRLSASRASS
+1000 RPRLSVSRANSS
-1011 TGSLHRDSLDL
+1011 SSLRDSLEL
-1022 NHHHD
+1022 NSHAAQHAAQLAHAD
-1027 ESSPQPH
+1027 DASPLPP
-1034 VIKLRVYTNRK
+1034 VIKLRKVQNSPLVT
-1045 LQSQTPALS
+1045 TP
-1054 TPISSASEHKR
+1054 TSEHKR
-1065 SLQKQMSVAT
+1065 SLQKQLSVPAG
-1075 DTTQS
+1075 DPAPNP
-1080 QHRITLHS
+1080 HRVTLHS

-1095 NQHAL
+1095 NQHSL
-1100 CKNPVVTC
+1100 CKNPVATC
-1108 PQFNLFHFWSGW
+1108 PQFNLF
-1120 RGVGEAKGA
+1120 E
-1129 SEHKRSLQKQMSV
+1129 
-1142 ATDTTQSQHR
+1142 
-1152 ITLHSIITEYLYNQ
+1152 
-1166 HALCKNPVVTCPQFN
+1166 
-1181 LFHFW
+1181 
-1186 AKGAS
+1186 
-1191 EHKRSLQKQMSVA
+1191 
-1204 TDTTQSQHRITLHSI
+1204 
-1219 ITEYLYN
+1219 
-1226 QHALCKNPVVT
+1226 
-1237 CPQFNLFQG
+1237 
-1246 ASEYKRSLQ
+1246 
-1255 KQMSVATDTT
+1255 
-1265 QSQHRITLH
+1265 
-1274 SIITEYLYNQHALC
+1274 
-1288 KNPVVTCPQ
+1288 
-1297 FNLFQPHKCPDPRS
+1297 PHKCPEPRIGGGA
-1311 TWSVLSGGCAASVC
+1311 LYSGAGVGNVC
-1325 ARVSRRE
+1325 ARIARRE
-1332 LGYTSGCRRADA
+1332 LGLATPQTRQHA
-1344 RLVHSHF
+1344 RLAHSHF

-1371 HPTQHQLL
+1371 HPTQQQLL

-1395 VEESS
+1395 VEENS
-1400 YQVHD
+1400 YQVHES
-1405 TLHAYICHMQASRDG
+1405 YIYHMQASRDG
-1420 LLLLASTPT
+1420 LLLLASATTP
-1429 TWRPLSALWNMKEFE
+1429 WRPLSALWNMKEFE
-1444 QLFQLDNEEYV
+1444 LLFQLDNEEYV

-1461 DERIIGTRG
+1461 DERIIGTKG

-1477 TRTGSELMTLTP
+1477 TRTGREILMLTP

-1510 SDGVLWDVNS
+1510 SDGVLWDVNT

-1558 LLRTVPTLDKSEVI
+1558 LLRTVPTLDKSEVL

-1585 DQDSEERSQ
+1585 DQDSEERNQ
-1594 FDTSFKTLDPFDYSS
+1594 FDTSFKTLDPYDYSS

-1619 YSLSVSRWG
+1619 YALGVSRYG

-1638 DFDQVQESCVK
+1638 DFEQMQESCVK

-1664 EDEEEEL
+1664 EDDDDEL

-1676 NDDGSSSP
+1676 NDDGSDSGSDNDDDLASS
-1684 TDAEDELAIASLRD
+1684 LLRN
-1698 AVMGFR
+1698 AVMNLD
-1704 GGSSGSSDDEPEA
+1704 GGSSGSSSHDDNDA
-1717 RPRRR
+1717 PRRR
-1722 RPRRRAAAADSHSS
+1722 RVRRRRPAEGNSS
-1736 DSDGENLDLPDI
+1736 ESDGDGDIDLGDI

>member
-10 TELLRQWEEQHQS
+10 TELLRQWEEQHTS
-23 ANYDPIPT
+23 PSYDPIPT

-101 GRDVL
+101 GRDVH
-106 KLNIAA
+106 KLNVCA

-130 DNESLIHRLVNWATN
+130 DNEALIQRLVNWATK

-176 MLVPRML
+176 MLVPLML
-183 KRLHELRNKT
+183 RRLHALRNKGQ
-193 LDDKPCQNSVTPP
+193 DEKVNQSSVTPP
-206 SQTRHFARFDK
+206 NQTRHFARFDK
-217 KRNHDHNGR
+217 RRTSDVK
-226 SNGPAP
+226 SNGPTP
-232 DKRGT
+232 DK
-237 VALASSV
+237 
-244 TPPSQTRHFARF
+244 
-256 DKKRNHDH
+256 K
-264 NGRSNGPAPDKRGTN
+264 
-279 SVTPPSQTRH
+279 
-289 FARFD
+289 
-294 KKRNHDHNGRSNG
+294 
-307 PAPDK
+307 
-312 RGTNSV
+312 
-318 TPPSQTR
+318 
-325 HFARFDKKRNHD
+325 
-337 HNGRSNGPAPDKRDR
+337 DR
-352 DKDEGGGG
+352 EKVEGGGGG
-360 DMLVEDAPHPRDP
+360 DMEIDDTPPVSDP

-378 NFSNSSNAACS
+378 NYNAGVELS
-389 PEHWGMMSPPPR
+389 PLPGLMSPPAR
-401 PPPPAPLPHETSSNS
+401 RARPAPAPHETESNS

-509 LQKFLEV
+509 LQKFLDV

-539 MERVCLLPRSTLA
+539 MWRVCLLPRRTLA

-590 DYQDGLRKLYNVIS
+590 DNQDGLRKLYNVIS

-610 SDDEE
+610 SGDEE
-615 MRVSDDETCAARQIV
+615 LPVSEDETCAARQIV
-630 RHVCVAT
+630 RHVCVALK
-637 RRYLEAH
+637 RYLEAH
-644 LRLRAAQ
+644 LRLRAAL
-651 VARQQGDNVPEPPP
+651 VARLQGDNVPEPPP
-665 YKASK
+665 YKASE

-688 SRWAPVDELVE
+688 SPWAPVDELME
-699 LGGISLLLQ
+699 LGGMALLLQ
-708 VVGFAYEWNF
+708 VVGLAYEWNF
-718 NGRSETVRSA
+718 NGRAETVRSA

-741 QLLLTEKIDMR
+741 QLLLTEKIDVR
-752 DADLTTGVNIVL
+752 DADLNTGVNIVL

-772 AEPEVQKAALNV
+772 PDPEVQKAALNV

-797 TSTTRF
+797 SSTTRF
-803 SLTGPSKKKT
+803 SLTGSSKKKT
-813 ALRSYEDVIQKVW
+813 VLKSYEDIIQKVW

-838 LSLMMVKAPIT
+838 LSLMLVKSPIT

-856 LACRALAGLARCPT
+856 LACRALAGLARCVT

-882 TSQIQVLM
+882 TGQIQVLM

-919 SKHMGAEFET
+919 SKHMGPEFET

-957 EHLLARGLL
+957 SHLAARGLG

-974 EAGLPPPAAAAPAP
+974 EAGLPPPAPPTPAPPP
-988 PPPPVYTPSTPV
+988 PPPPVYTPHTPV
-1000 RPRLSASRASS
+1000 RTRVSVSRANSI
-1011 TGSLHRDSLDL
+1011 GSIHREMEVNSHHTDDS
-1022 NHHHD
+1022 
-1027 ESSPQPH
+1027 PGPH
-1034 VIKLRVYTNRK
+1034 VIKLRKVSNPT
-1045 LQSQTPALS
+1045 LGALS
-1054 TPISSASEHKR
+1054 SPLSSLAPAERGR
-1065 SLQKQMSVAT
+1065 SLQKQPAPPPPAEPAPSRV
-1075 DTTQS
+1075 
-1080 QHRITLHS
+1080 TLHS
-1088 IITEYLY
+1088 IVTEYLY
-1095 NQHAL
+1095 NQHSL

-1108 PQFNLFHFWSGW
+1108 PQFNLF
-1120 RGVGEAKGA
+1120 E
-1129 SEHKRSLQKQMSV
+1129 
-1142 ATDTTQSQHR
+1142 
-1152 ITLHSIITEYLYNQ
+1152 
-1166 HALCKNPVVTCPQFN
+1166 
-1181 LFHFW
+1181 
-1186 AKGAS
+1186 
-1191 EHKRSLQKQMSVA
+1191 
-1204 TDTTQSQHRITLHSI
+1204 
-1219 ITEYLYN
+1219 
-1226 QHALCKNPVVT
+1226 
-1237 CPQFNLFQG
+1237 
-1246 ASEYKRSLQ
+1246 
-1255 KQMSVATDTT
+1255 
-1265 QSQHRITLH
+1265 
-1274 SIITEYLYNQHALC
+1274 
-1288 KNPVVTCPQ
+1288 
-1297 FNLFQPHKCPDPRS
+1297 PHKCPEPRAAS
-1311 TWSVLSGGCAASVC
+1311 TMSVC
-1325 ARVSRRE
+1325 ARAWRRE
-1332 LGYTSGCRRADA
+1332 LGLGAGRRADA

-1351 APVRTLRL
+1351 APVRTLRTN
-1359 QDDDAYFTHTIF
+1359 DDDAYFTHTIF
-1371 HPTQHQLL
+1371 HPTQQQLL

-1384 GDIRIFNLFSG
+1384 GEIRVFNLFSG
-1395 VEESS
+1395 AEENS
-1400 YQVHD
+1400 YQVHES
-1405 TLHAYICHMQASRDG
+1405 YICHMQASRDG
-1420 LLLLASTPT
+1420 MLLLASTPT

-1444 QLFQLDNEEYV
+1444 QLFQLENEEYV

-1461 DERIIGTRG
+1461 DDRIIGTKG

-1477 TRTGSELMTLTP
+1477 TLTGRELMTLTP

-1504 TDELVL
+1504 SDELVL
-1510 SDGVLWDVNS
+1510 SDGVLWDVNT

-1558 LLRTVPTLDKSEVI
+1558 LLRTVPTLDKSEVV
-1572 FNPTCTALYAVCS
+1572 FNPSCSVLYAVCS

-1594 FDTSFKTLDPFDYSS
+1594 FDTSFRTLDAYDYSS
-1609 IATIDVKRNI
+1609 IATIEVKRNI
-1619 YSLSVSRWG
+1619 YSLGVSRWG
-1628 TQISLVENMG
+1628 AQIALVENVG
-1638 DFDQVQESCVK
+1638 DLDHVQESCVK
-1649 VYDVGRKRDHDDDAE
+1649 VYDVGRRRDHNDDAE
-1664 EDEEEEL
+1664 EDDEEDL

-1676 NDDGSSSP
+1676 NDEGSDSGSN
-1684 TDAEDELAIASLRD
+1684 DDDDLATSLLRN
-1698 AVMGFR
+1698 AVMGLAD
-1704 GGSSGSSDDEPEA
+1704 GSSGSERDLDPA
-1717 RPRRR
+1717 PGRPRRQ
-1722 RPRRRAAAADSHSS
+1722 AGDGHSS
-1736 DSDGENLDLPDI
+1736 DSDGDIDIGDLI
-1748 IEFELD
+1748 QFELD

>member
-10 TELLRQWEEQHQS
+10 TELLKQWEEQHTTP
-23 ANYDPIPT
+23 NYDPIPT

-95 SRQNIT
+95 SRQNMT
-101 GRDVL
+101 GRDVH
-106 KLNIAA
+106 KLNVAA

-130 DNESLIHRLVNWATN
+130 DNEALIHRLVNWATN
-145 SPEPLQCYAT
+145 STEPLQCYAT

-176 MLVPRML
+176 MLVPLML
-183 KRLHELRNKT
+183 RRLHILRNNERQNN
-193 LDDKPCQNSVTPP
+193 QNSVTPP
-206 SQTRHFARFDK
+206 NQTRHFARFDK
-217 KRNHDHNGR
+217 KRNSDIK
-226 SNGPAP
+226 SNGP
-232 DKRGT
+232 
-237 VALASSV
+237 VN
-244 TPPSQTRHFARF
+244 
-256 DKKRNHDH
+256 DKK
-264 NGRSNGPAPDKRGTN
+264 
-279 SVTPPSQTRH
+279 
-289 FARFD
+289 
-294 KKRNHDHNGRSNG
+294 
-307 PAPDK
+307 
-312 RGTNSV
+312 
-318 TPPSQTR
+318 
-325 HFARFDKKRNHD
+325 
-337 HNGRSNGPAPDKRDR
+337 DR

-360 DMLVEDAPHPRDP
+360 DMLVDETPPHNSRDP

-378 NFSNSSNAACS
+378 HYNSPANA
-389 PEHWGMMSPPPR
+389 WSPPRGWRVSPPR
-401 PPPPAPLPHETSSNS
+401 AHETSSNS

-539 MERVCLLPRSTLA
+539 MERVCLLPRRTLA

-590 DYQDGLRKLYNVIS
+590 DHQDGLRKLYNVIS
-604 TLPILG
+604 TLPIL
-610 SDDEE
+610 SADDDES
-615 MRVSDDETCAARQIV
+615 RVTEDETCAARQIV
-630 RHVCVAT
+630 RHVCVAL

-651 VARQQGDNVPEPPP
+651 VARQHGDNVPEPPP

-679 IELLQSVAW
+679 IELLASVAW

-699 LGGISLLLQ
+699 LGGVCLLLQ
-708 VVGFAYEWNF
+708 VVGYAYEWNF

-764 GAADGEIV
+764 DVLAGAADGEIV
-772 AEPEVQKAALNV
+772 PEPEVQKAALNV

-803 SLTGPSKKKT
+803 SVTGSSKKRT
-813 ALRSYEDVIQKVW
+813 ALKSYEDVIQKVW

-838 LSLMMVKAPIT
+838 LSLMMVKSPIT

-957 EHLLARGLL
+957 AHLAARGLTA
-966 ESAATLQR
+966 SAATLQR
-974 EAGLPPPAAAAPAP
+974 EAKLPPPALPAPPPP
-988 PPPPVYTPSTPV
+988 PPPPVYTPSTPT
-1000 RPRLSASRASS
+1000 RPRLSVSRANSS
-1011 TGSLHRDSLDL
+1011 GSLHRESLEL
-1022 NHHHD
+1022 NTSHNAMHVD
-1027 ESSPQPH
+1027 ESSPIPT
-1034 VIKLRVYTNRK
+1034 VIKLRKVQNPA
-1045 LQSQTPALS
+1045 QVATP
-1054 TPISSASEHKR
+1054 TSEHKR
-1065 SLQKQMSVAT
+1065 SLQKQLSSTAGEPT
-1075 DTTQS
+1075 PS
-1080 QHRITLHS
+1080 QHRVTLHT

-1108 PQFNLFHFWSGW
+1108 PQFNLF
-1120 RGVGEAKGA
+1120 E
-1129 SEHKRSLQKQMSV
+1129 
-1142 ATDTTQSQHR
+1142 
-1152 ITLHSIITEYLYNQ
+1152 
-1166 HALCKNPVVTCPQFN
+1166 
-1181 LFHFW
+1181 
-1186 AKGAS
+1186 
-1191 EHKRSLQKQMSVA
+1191 
-1204 TDTTQSQHRITLHSI
+1204 
-1219 ITEYLYN
+1219 
-1226 QHALCKNPVVT
+1226 
-1237 CPQFNLFQG
+1237 
-1246 ASEYKRSLQ
+1246 
-1255 KQMSVATDTT
+1255 
-1265 QSQHRITLH
+1265 
-1274 SIITEYLYNQHALC
+1274 
-1288 KNPVVTCPQ
+1288 
-1297 FNLFQPHKCPDPRS
+1297 
-1311 TWSVLSGGCAASVC
+1311 
-1325 ARVSRRE
+1325 
-1332 LGYTSGCRRADA
+1332 
-1344 RLVHSHF
+1344 
-1351 APVRTLRL
+1351 
-1359 QDDDAYFTHTIF
+1359 
-1371 HPTQHQLL
+1371 
-1379 AATSS
+1379 
-1384 GDIRIFNLFSG
+1384 
-1395 VEESS
+1395 
-1400 YQVHD
+1400 
-1405 TLHAYICHMQASRDG
+1405 
-1420 LLLLASTPT
+1420 
-1429 TWRPLSALWNMKEFE
+1429 
-1444 QLFQLDNEEYV
+1444 
-1455 EFSKMS
+1455 
-1461 DERIIGTRG
+1461 
-1470 ETATIFD
+1470 
-1477 TRTGSELMTLTP
+1477 
-1489 AISNQYAKNRATFNP
+1489 
-1504 TDELVL
+1504 
-1510 SDGVLWDVNS
+1510 
-1520 GKEIHKFDKLN
+1520 
-1531 QTHSGVFHPNG
+1531 
-1542 LEVISNTE
+1542 
-1550 VWDLRTFH
+1550 
-1558 LLRTVPTLDKSEVI
+1558 
-1572 FNPTCTALYAVCS
+1572 
-1585 DQDSEERSQ
+1585 
-1594 FDTSFKTLDPFDYSS
+1594 
-1609 IATIDVKRNI
+1609 
-1619 YSLSVSRWG
+1619 
-1628 TQISLVENMG
+1628 
-1638 DFDQVQESCVK
+1638 
-1649 VYDVGRKRDHDDDAE
+1649 
-1664 EDEEEEL
+1664 
-1671 AGGSE
+1671 
-1676 NDDGSSSP
+1676 
-1684 TDAEDELAIASLRD
+1684 
-1698 AVMGFR
+1698 
-1704 GGSSGSSDDEPEA
+1704 
-1717 RPRRR
+1717 
-1722 RPRRRAAAADSHSS
+1722 
-1736 DSDGENLDLPDI
+1736 
-1748 IEFELD
+1748 

>member
-10 TELLRQWEEQHQS
+10 TDLLKEWEEQHTS
-23 ANYDPIPT
+23 PNYDPIPT

-101 GRDVL
+101 GRDVH
-106 KLNIAA
+106 KLNVAA

-130 DNESLIHRLVNWATN
+130 DNEALIHRLVNWATN
-145 SPEPLQCYAT
+145 SQEPLQCYAT

-165 EIATNFRDLNA
+165 EIATNFRELNA
-176 MLVPRML
+176 MLVPLML

-193 LDDKPCQNSVTPP
+193 QEEKPSSNLVTPP
-206 SQTRHFARFDK
+206 NQTRHFARFDK
-217 KRNHDHNGR
+217 RHNHDSR
-226 SNGPAP
+226 TNGPTP
-232 DKRGT
+232 DK
-237 VALASSV
+237 
-244 TPPSQTRHFARF
+244 
-256 DKKRNHDH
+256 N
-264 NGRSNGPAPDKRGTN
+264 
-279 SVTPPSQTRH
+279 
-289 FARFD
+289 
-294 KKRNHDHNGRSNG
+294 
-307 PAPDK
+307 
-312 RGTNSV
+312 
-318 TPPSQTR
+318 
-325 HFARFDKKRNHD
+325 
-337 HNGRSNGPAPDKRDR
+337 DR
-352 DKDEGGGG
+352 EKDEGGGCELM
-360 DMLVEDAPHPRDP
+360 DDTPPILTKDP

-378 NFSNSSNAACS
+378 SYICPS
-389 PEHWGMMSPPPR
+389 PPERGLMSPPAR
-401 PPPPAPLPHETSSNS
+401 PPPPPPPLVHETSSNS

-459 VFEQNA
+459 VFEKNA

-539 MERVCLLPRSTLA
+539 MERVCLMPRKTLA

-590 DYQDGLRKLYNVIS
+590 DNQDGLRKLYNVIS

-610 SDDEE
+610 ADEE
-615 MRVSDDETCAARQIV
+615 ESRVSDDETCAARQIV
-630 RHVCVAT
+630 RHVCVAL
-637 RRYLEAH
+637 RRYFEAH

-651 VARQQGDNVPEPPP
+651 VLRQQGDNVPEPPP

-670 SSPEEIQEQ
+670 SSAEEIQGQ
-679 IELLQSVAW
+679 IETVQAAPW
-688 SRWAPVDELVE
+688 ARWAPVDELLE
-699 LGGISLLLQ
+699 LGGVALLLRI
-708 VVGFAYEWNF
+708 VSFAYDWNF
-718 NGRSETVRSA
+718 NGRAETVRSA

-741 QLLLTEKIDMR
+741 LLLLTEKLDMR
-752 DADLTTGVNIVL
+752 EADLNTGVHIVL
-764 GAADGEIV
+764 AGAADGDIV
-772 AEPEVQKAALNV
+772 PEPEVQKAALNV

-797 TSTTRF
+797 VTTARYSTTG
-803 SLTGPSKKKT
+803 STKKKT
-813 ALRSYEDVIQKVW
+813 TLKSYEDVIQKVW

-838 LSLMMVKAPIT
+838 LALMMVKSPIT

-957 EHLLARGLL
+957 THLASRGYS
-966 ESAATLQR
+966 ESAAALVR
-974 EAGLPPPAAAAPAP
+974 EAHLPPPPAPAP
-988 PPPPVYTPSTPV
+988 AHPPPLHAPATPI
-1000 RPRLSASRASS
+1000 RPRLSVSRANSI
-1011 TGSLHRDSLDL
+1011 GSLQRDSID
-1022 NHHHD
+1022 HHAPHTPNTHED
-1027 ESSPQPH
+1027 SPQPH
-1034 VIKLRVYTNRK
+1034 VIKLRRVQNT
-1045 LQSQTPALS
+1045 SQNVL
-1054 TPISSASEHKR
+1054 ASPGERR
-1065 SLQKQMSVAT
+1065 SLQKGAHAAGAERAPSPRV
-1075 DTTQS
+1075 
-1080 QHRITLHS
+1080 TLHS

-1108 PQFNLFHFWSGW
+1108 PQFNLF
-1120 RGVGEAKGA
+1120 E
-1129 SEHKRSLQKQMSV
+1129 
-1142 ATDTTQSQHR
+1142 
-1152 ITLHSIITEYLYNQ
+1152 
-1166 HALCKNPVVTCPQFN
+1166 
-1181 LFHFW
+1181 
-1186 AKGAS
+1186 
-1191 EHKRSLQKQMSVA
+1191 
-1204 TDTTQSQHRITLHSI
+1204 
-1219 ITEYLYN
+1219 
-1226 QHALCKNPVVT
+1226 
-1237 CPQFNLFQG
+1237 
-1246 ASEYKRSLQ
+1246 
-1255 KQMSVATDTT
+1255 
-1265 QSQHRITLH
+1265 
-1274 SIITEYLYNQHALC
+1274 
-1288 KNPVVTCPQ
+1288 
-1297 FNLFQPHKCPDPRS
+1297 PHKCPEPTGPRAP
-1311 TWSVLSGGCAASVC
+1311 LFAGAAAGAAAGAEPANVC
-1325 ARVSRRE
+1325 ARLVRRE
-1332 LGYTSGCRRADA
+1332 LGAPAQTRAHA
-1344 RLVHSHF
+1344 RLAHSHF
-1351 APVRTLRL
+1351 AHVRTLRL

-1371 HPTQHQLL
+1371 HPTQPQLL
-1379 AATSS
+1379 TATSS
-1384 GDIRIFNLFSG
+1384 GDIRVFNLFNG
-1395 VEESS
+1395 VEENS
-1400 YQVHD
+1400 YQVHES
-1405 TLHAYICHMQASRDG
+1405 YIYHMQASRDG
-1420 LLLLASTPT
+1420 LLLLSSSTI
-1429 TWRPLSALWNMKEFE
+1429 TWRTLSSLWNMKEFE

-1461 DERIIGTRG
+1461 DERIIGTKS

-1477 TRTGSELMTLTP
+1477 TRTGRALLTLTP
-1489 AISNQYAKNRATFNP
+1489 SISNQYAKNRATFNP

-1510 SDGVLWDVNS
+1510 SDGVLWDVNT

-1558 LLRTVPTLDKSEVI
+1558 LLRTVPALDKSEVM
-1572 FNPTCTALYAVCS
+1572 FNPACSALYAVCS
-1585 DQDSEERSQ
+1585 DQDAEERSQ
-1594 FDTSFKTLDPFDYSS
+1594 FDTSFKTLDPYDYSS
-1609 IATIDVKRNI
+1609 IATIEVKRNI
-1619 YSLSVSRWG
+1619 YSLGVSG
-1628 TQISLVENMG
+1628 EGAQIALVENAG
-1638 DFDQVQESCVK
+1638 DYDQVQESCVK
-1649 VYDVGRKRDHDDDAE
+1649 LYDVGRKRDHDDDAE
-1664 EDEEEEL
+1664 EEEEEEMG
-1671 AGGSE
+1671 GGSE
-1676 NDDGSSSP
+1676 NDDGSDSSS
-1684 TDAEDELAIASLRD
+1684 DNDDEASNLIRN
-1698 AVMGFR
+1698 AVMGLADQH
-1704 GGSSGSSDDEPEA
+1704 SSEDSSPE

-1722 RPRRRAAAADSHSS
+1722 RTRRQRQRDREMDEDGNSS
-1736 DSDGENLDLPDI
+1736 DSELDLVGDLGHL
-1748 IEFELD
+1748 IEFDFD